1 MNFPYPTVT
10 NFTSSVNTAY
20 YFNADDLNVYEVNTN
35 ISESFFGK
43 SEKDIVEFSYYN
55 LNGVQNG
62 WSYKQ
67 PKIIYI
73 SDVGNYI
80 DVDYNKVNYSYR
92 KTKTDYISNN
102 NNFLIDIQ
110 SDFSSSNVFD
120 GQHVASYNFI
130 RNVAGNPTFP
140 LIISDISPSR
150 TELKL
155 IPSFNKIPK
164 TDEELYQNLYYE
176 SFIKKLVLVNDIV
189 DNLNAQ
195 LFNYNCDSTYKSVKE
210 TSPESI
216 NTFKD
221 SFGFKNDQDA
231 ITFINNVYNGIDSS
245 TIELFNK
252 ITFKNLFGVKNF
264 IKYWLYTYSKNIISF
279 NDLYVQIKYIVQK
292 EYVNQLN
299 VINFFNV
306 DLTDAIN
313 LITSIVWDQFVQIE
327 IKKLEYNFL
336 TKFYSYYKNGINF
349 GDGVITK
356 FLDHSYDSSNESDD
370 VPATLLIKLDSPL
383 SLNYSV
389 KSTCWISNISI
400 TPFVQNVIL
409 IKETVSKNY
418 KISGPNF
425 SVKIVNSNQNTIDNV
440 SSLDPNLPATTE
452 SEININKKLAELDV
466 DYSDFANFVLFS
478 SAALRIKIFKNKLNR
493 LDSLDNTLKTISS
506 ALTSSTVALSASYS
520 SEFKTYTSE
529 SLSIKNNFDGFECY
543 LYRSQSLVSG
553 TISDASSN
561 YYTYV
566 YDAEEYDINNRD
578 SLINN
583 TPEYIKMDENNN
595 DYLVFLSMVGHHFD
609 NIYQYIKSF
618 PILSSKDT
626 KPGDSYLPDIIYYL
640 LNSFGWNTSTDFAN
654 KSLVTNYLDTEYSG
668 SQSISAKD
676 KNELVWKRI
685 LDTLPYI
692 YKTKGTTECINL
704 LMSCYGIPLNI
715 LNIREFGGSK
725 IENSKVSSYLYDEKY
740 FFTKYNSNN
749 EYVEIPYLDSA
760 KSLEFTFKLNKD
772 YNLNDIV
779 DLTSKDT
786 DWKIYLKKTRQ
797 DEYGNIYFSILD
809 KSIEIE
815 NVPIF
820 NKDRFYN
827 VLLRRND
834 TSSFYDTTTDENYVP
849 TKYDLVIKSNQD
861 DRESF
866 SKSGSIFLTR
876 TYNQLFVE
884 SGFLYFGN
892 YTNSSNKFTGI
903 LDKINL
909 IKNPIT
915 DDHFDQYSKN
925 FNFYGN
931 PSVKDTWD
939 DLLFRYNYDY
949 PINLGPVS
957 SSSQLIA
964 STNSGSVILPVEV
977 SAVYYRAVAT
987 YTQPSL
993 NVSVVSLPDPNYV
1006 RLYWYPLYYGNSY
1019 QLQYA
1024 SSFIGPWTNYGPLL
1038 SNPVPISPDF
1048 PEGKVGIS
1056 GSAYNFNYNSVTQS
1070 NSCTSYSQSV
1080 FPYQFDEVDI
1090 VQASVIPQYGPNK
1103 YNNEKVRRVEQTLLT
1118 QPSPIQ
1124 SVARNLSQLTP
1135 DSNLLGVFVS
1145 PFKVKDDDIIDFL
1158 GDYDIVD
1165 DIADPGYLYESK
1177 YKSLQTLSEAYYQ
1190 YRGETVLYQEF
1201 MTVFRSYF
1209 DTSVFDVIKNVI
1221 PARVKLLTG
1230 VLIEPSIL
1238 ERPKLQYKPIVRE
1251 VVPPIDATI
1260 EKNPSPIK
1268 MELEKSD
1275 KYESTI
1281 ICAEKIGFSRPS
1293 NLNKGYIP
1301 DTLDNYYLFSY
1312 NQGGYKYFDSRNL
1325 SVSYLYKVTDYQDVY
1340 TDNGNTGPV
1349 SYPINKIISV
1359 PDGTSYNSNNLYGDP
1374 YITNISSSVDIYN
1387 LLPVQHLSYKNK
1399 PLSKFSVY
1407 LTSSLE
1413 RVNLFYPPNGE
1424 FRTKNYGTQ
1433 ITFSITNTNLGLS
1446 NFDEGSMYVKSRNS
1460 NTTTIISQYEI
1471 TGSGVELNYN
1481 PVLTQSLSLSQ
1492 SVFVI

>member
-1 MNFPYPTVT
+1 MNFPYPIVT

-20 YFNADDLNVYEVNTN
+20 YFNAEDVNVYKVKSN

-43 SEKDIVEFSYYN
+43 SEKDVVEFSYYN
-55 LNGVQNG
+55 LSGVQNG
-62 WSYKQ
+62 LTYKQ

-73 SDVGNYI
+73 SDVGNYT
-80 DVDYNKVNYSYR
+80 DVDYKKVNYSYR
-92 KTKTDYISNN
+92 KTKTDYISHKND
-102 NNFLIDIQ
+102 FLIDIQ
-110 SDFSSSNVFD
+110 SDFSSSNIFD
-120 GQHVASYNFI
+120 GQHIASYNFL
-130 RNVAGNPTFP
+130 RNVAGNQSFP
-140 LIISDISPSR
+140 LIISEISPSR

-155 IPSFNKIPK
+155 VPDFSKVPK

-176 SFIKKLVLVNDIV
+176 SFIRKLVLVNDIT
-189 DNLNAQ
+189 DTLNSQ
-195 LFNYNCDSTYKSVKE
+195 LFNYNCEFTYKSTLQ
-210 TSPESI
+210 TSSELI
-216 NTFKD
+216 NTFKK
-221 SFGFKNDQDA
+221 SFGFKSDQDA

-264 IKYWLYTYSKNIISF
+264 IKYWLYTYSKNIITF
-279 NDLYVQIKYIVQK
+279 DDLYVQLKYIVQK
-292 EYVNQLN
+292 EYLNQLKI
-299 VINFFNV
+299 INFFDV

-313 LITSIVWDQFVQIE
+313 LITSIVWDQFVQVE
-327 IKKLEYNFL
+327 IKKLEYNFI

-349 GDGVITK
+349 GNGVIIK
-356 FLDHSYDSSNESDD
+356 FLDHSYDSSSESTDTHS
-370 VPATLLIKLDSPL
+370 TLLIKLDVPL
-383 SLNYSV
+383 SFNYSI

-425 SVKIVNSNQNTIDNV
+425 SIKIVNSNQNTIDNV
-440 SSLDPNLPATTE
+440 SSLDPDLDADTQ
-452 SEININKKLAELDV
+452 SEININKKLATLDI
-466 DYSDFANFVLFS
+466 DYSEFSNFVLFS

-493 LDSLDNTLKTISS
+493 LDALDSTLETITS
-506 ALTSSTVALSASYS
+506 AINSSTAILSASYAT
-520 SEFKTYTSE
+520 EFNTYTVE
-529 SLSIKNNFDGFECY
+529 RLSIKNGFDGFECY
-543 LYRSQSLVSG
+543 LYTSQSLVSG
-553 TISDASSN
+553 STSDTNSN

-566 YDAEEYDINNRD
+566 YDAEEFDINNRD
-578 SLINN
+578 SLVNN

-618 PILSSKDT
+618 PILNSKDT
-626 KPGDSYLPDIIYYL
+626 NSGDSYLPDIIYYL

-654 KSLVTNYLDTEYSG
+654 KSLVTNYLNSTNSG

-676 KNELVWKRI
+676 KNEMIWKRI

-715 LNIREFGGSK
+715 LSIREFGGSK

-740 FFTKYNSNN
+740 FFTKYNSKN
-749 EYVEIPYLDSA
+749 EYVEIPYTGSA
-760 KSLEFTFKLNKD
+760 KSLEFTFKLNED
-772 YNLNDIV
+772 YNLNDTV
-779 DLTSKDT
+779 DLASKDT
-786 DWKIYLKKTRQ
+786 DWKIYLKKTKQ
-797 DEYGNIYFSILD
+797 NEYGNIYFSILD

-815 NVPIF
+815 NIPIF

-876 TYNQLFVE
+876 TYNQSFYND
-884 SGFLYFGN
+884 GDLYFGN
-892 YTNSSNKFTGI
+892 YPSSTNKFTGLI
-903 LDKINL
+903 DKIL
-909 IKNPIT
+909 LVKNALT
-915 DDHFDQYSKN
+915 DYDFTQYSKN
-925 FNFYGN
+925 YGFYGN
-931 PSVKDTWD
+931 NQGENTWD
-939 DLLFRYNYDY
+939 NLIFRYNFDY
-949 PINLGPVS
+949 PIDLRTTTS
-957 SSSQLIA
+957 I
-964 STNSGSVILPVEV
+964 
-977 SAVYYRAVAT
+977 
-987 YTQPSL
+987 
-993 NVSVVSLPDPNYV
+993 
-1006 RLYWYPLYYGNSY
+1006 YPY
-1019 QLQYA
+1019 
-1024 SSFIGPWTNYGPLL
+1024 
-1038 SNPVPISPDF
+1038 F
-1048 PEGKVGIS
+1048 PEGKSEYTGH
-1056 GSAYNFNYNSVTQS
+1056 AYNFTYTNLTQS
-1070 NSCTSYSQSV
+1070 NACTYYSQSV
-1080 FPYQFDEVDI
+1080 FPYQFEEVDI
-1090 VQASVIPQYGPNK
+1090 VQASIISKYGPNK
-1103 YNNEKVRRVEQTLLT
+1103 YNNKKVRKVEQTLLI

-1158 GDYDIVD
+1158 GDYNIVD

-1177 YKSLQTLSEAYYQ
+1177 YKSLETLSDTYYT

-1230 VLIEPSIL
+1230 ILIEPSIL
-1238 ERPKLQYKPIVRE
+1238 ERPKFQYKPIVRE
-1251 VVPPIDATI
+1251 VVPPIDVTI

-1268 MELEKSD
+1268 IELQTSD

-1281 ICAEKIGFSRPS
+1281 TCAEKVGFSRPS
-1293 NLNKGYIP
+1293 NLNRGYIT
-1301 DTLDNYYLFSY
+1301 DTSDDYYLFSY
-1312 NQGGYKYFDSRNL
+1312 NQGGNKYFDSRNL

-1359 PDGTSYNSNNLYGDP
+1359 PDGTSYNIDNLYGDP
-1374 YITNISSSVDIYN
+1374 YITNLSSSIDIYN

-1407 LTSSLE
+1407 LTSSLQ

-1424 FRTKNYGTQ
+1424 FRTSNYGTQ

-1446 NFDEGSMYVKSRNS
+1446 NFDEGSIYVKSRNT
-1460 NTTTIISQYEI
+1460 NTTTILSTYEI
-1471 TGSGVELNYN
+1471 TGSGIVNDYN

-1492 SVFVI
+1492 SVFII

>member
-20 YFNADDLNVYEVNTN
+20 YFNETDVSVYNVNTN

-43 SEKDIVEFSYYN
+43 SEKDVVEFSYYN
-55 LNGVQNG
+55 LSGVQNG
-62 WSYKQ
+62 WTYKQ

-73 SDVGNYI
+73 SDVGSYT
-80 DVDYNKVNYSYR
+80 DVDYKKVNYSYR
-92 KTKTDYISNN
+92 KTKTDYISYK

-120 GQHVASYNFI
+120 GQHVASYNFL
-130 RNVAGNPTFP
+130 RNVAGNQSFP
-140 LIISDISPSR
+140 LIISEISPSR

-155 IPSFNKIPK
+155 VPAFNKVPK

-176 SFIKKLVLVNDIV
+176 SFIRKLVLVNDIT
-189 DNLNAQ
+189 DTLNSQ
-195 LFNYNCDSTYKSVKE
+195 LFNYNCDSTYKSTLQ

-216 NTFKD
+216 NTFKK
-221 SFGFKNDQDA
+221 SFGFKSDQDA
-231 ITFINNVYNGIDSS
+231 ITFINNVYNGVDSS

-264 IKYWLYTYSKNIISF
+264 IKYWLYTYSKNIITF
-279 NDLYVQIKYIVQK
+279 DDLYVQLKYIVQK

-313 LITSIVWDQFVQIE
+313 LITTIVWDQFVQVE
-327 IKKLEYNFL
+327 IKKLEFNF
-336 TKFYSYYKNGINF
+336 TNKFYSYYKNGINF
-349 GDGVITK
+349 GNGVILK
-356 FLDHSYDSSNESDD
+356 FIDHSYDSSNESTD
-370 VPATLLIKLDSPL
+370 VHATLLVKLDAPL
-383 SLNYSV
+383 SFNYST
-389 KSTCWISNISI
+389 KSICWISNISI

-425 SVKIVNSNQNTIDNV
+425 SIKIINSNQNTIDNV
-440 SSLDPNLPATTE
+440 SSLDPDLSADTQT
-452 SEININKKLAELDV
+452 EININKKLATLDV
-466 DYSDFANFVLFS
+466 DYSDFSNFVLFS

-493 LDSLDNTLKTISS
+493 LDTLDNTLETITSTS
-506 ALTSSTVALSASYS
+506 NSSTTVLSASYAT
-520 SEFKTYTSE
+520 EYNTYTAE
-529 SLSIKNNFDGFECY
+529 SLSIKNGFDGFECY

-553 TISDASSN
+553 SISDTNSN

-578 SLINN
+578 SLVNN

-618 PILSSKDT
+618 PILNSKDT
-626 KPGDSYLPDIIYYL
+626 NSGDSYLPDIIYYL

-654 KSLVTNYLDTEYSG
+654 KSLVTNYLNSANSG

-676 KNELVWKRI
+676 KNEMIWKRI

-715 LNIREFGGSK
+715 LSIREFGGSK

-740 FFTKYNSNN
+740 FFTKYNSKN
-749 EYVEIPYLDSA
+749 EYVQLPYTGSA
-760 KSLEFTFKLNKD
+760 KSLQFTFKLNKQ
-772 YNLNDIV
+772 YNQNDV
-779 DLTSKDT
+779 VNLVKKDS
-786 DWKIYLKKTRQ
+786 DWSIYLKKSIKS
-797 DEYGNIYFSILD
+797 DYGDVYFTFLD
-809 KSIEIE
+809 KTIQIQD
-815 NVPIF
+815 VPVF
-820 NKDRFYN
+820 NTDRFYN
-827 VLLRRND
+827 VMLRRNNTSSFFD
-834 TSSFYDTTTDENYVP
+834 TSSNENYLP
-849 TKYDLVIKSNQD
+849 TKYDLYVNSYVD

-866 SKSGSIFLTR
+866 SHSSSIFLTK
-876 TYNQLFVE
+876 TYNEAFYNDG
-884 SGFLYFGN
+884 SLYFGN
-892 YTNSSNKFTGI
+892 YPSSTNKFTGL
-903 LDKINL
+903 LDKIL
-909 IKNPIT
+909 LVKNSLT
-915 DDHFDQYSKN
+915 EYDFTQYSKN
-925 FNFYGN
+925 YGYYGN
-931 PSVKDTWD
+931 NQSENTWD
-939 DLLFRYNYDY
+939 DLMFRYNFDY
-949 PINLGPVS
+949 PVDLRTTTSIEP
-957 SSSQLIA
+957 
-964 STNSGSVILPVEV
+964 
-977 SAVYYRAVAT
+977 Y
-987 YTQPSL
+987 
-993 NVSVVSLPDPNYV
+993 
-1006 RLYWYPLYYGNSY
+1006 
-1019 QLQYA
+1019 
-1024 SSFIGPWTNYGPLL
+1024 
-1038 SNPVPISPDF
+1038 F
-1048 PEGKVGIS
+1048 PEDKIKQVGYTA
-1056 GSAYNFNYNSVTQS
+1056 SAYNFTYNNITQS
-1070 NSCTSYSQSV
+1070 NSCTYYSQSV
-1080 FPYQFDEVDI
+1080 FPYQFEEVDV
-1090 VQASVIPQYGPNK
+1090 VQASIIPQYGPNK
-1103 YNNEKVRRVEQTLLT
+1103 YNNEKVRKVEQTLLT

-1124 SVARNLSQLTP
+1124 SVAKNLSQLTP
-1135 DSNLLGVFVS
+1135 DSNLLGVFIS

-1158 GDYDIVD
+1158 GDYDIVN
-1165 DIADPGYLYESK
+1165 DIADPGYLYESS
-1177 YKSLQTLSEAYYQ
+1177 YKSLQTLSETYYT

-1209 DTSVFDVIKNVI
+1209 DVSVFDVINNVI

-1238 ERPKLQYKPIVRE
+1238 ERPKFQSKPIVRE

-1260 EKNPSPIK
+1260 EKNPSPINI
-1268 MELEKSD
+1268 ELQTSD

-1281 ICAEKIGFSRPS
+1281 TCAERVGFSRSS
-1293 NLNKGYIP
+1293 NLNKGYIS
-1301 DTLDNYYLFSY
+1301 DTLDDYYLFVY

-1325 SVSYLYKVTDYQDVY
+1325 STSYLYKVTDNQDVY

-1359 PDGTSYNSNNLYGDP
+1359 PDGMSYNANNLYGDP
-1374 YITNISSSVDIYN
+1374 YITNISSSIDIYN

-1424 FRTKNYGTQ
+1424 FRTNNYGTQ

-1446 NFDEGSMYVKSRNS
+1446 NFDEGSIYVKSRNT
-1460 NTTTIISQYEI
+1460 NTTTILSPYEI
-1471 TGSGVELNYN
+1471 TGSGIVNDYN

>member
-10 NFTSSVNTAY
+10 NFTSSVNIAY
-20 YFNADDLNVYEVNTN
+20 YFNEEDIKVYDVNSN

-43 SEKDIVEFSYYN
+43 SEKDVVEFSYYN
-55 LNGVQNG
+55 LSGVQNG

-92 KTKTDYISNN
+92 KTKTDYISSK

-110 SDFSSSNVFD
+110 SDFSSSNIFD
-120 GQHVASYNFI
+120 GQHVASYNFL
-130 RNVAGNPTFP
+130 RNVAGNQSFP
-140 LIISDISPSR
+140 LIISEISPSR

-176 SFIKKLVLVNDIV
+176 SFIKKLVLINDIV
-189 DNLNAQ
+189 ENLNSQ
-195 LFNYNCDSTYKSVKE
+195 LFNYNCDFIYKFTKE

-216 NTFKD
+216 DEFKN

-245 TIELFNK
+245 TVELFNK
-252 ITFKNLFGVKNF
+252 ITFKNLFGIKNF
-264 IKYWLYTYSKNIISF
+264 IKYWLYTYSKNIITF
-279 NDLYVQIKYIVQK
+279 DDLYVQLKYIVQK

-299 VINFFNV
+299 AINFFDV
-306 DLTDAIN
+306 DLTTSIN

-327 IKKLEYNFL
+327 IKKLEYNFI

-349 GDGVITK
+349 GSGTIVRL
-356 FLDHSYDSSNESDD
+356 LDHSYDSSNESND
-370 VPATLLIKLDSPL
+370 VHATLLIKLDVPL

-425 SVKIVNSNQNTIDNV
+425 SIKIVNSNQNTIDNV
-440 SSLDPNLPATTE
+440 SSLDPDISAETK
-452 SEININKKLAELDV
+452 SEININKKLSELDI
-466 DYSDFANFVLFS
+466 DYSDFSNFVLFS

-493 LDSLDNTLKTISS
+493 LDVLDNTLKTISS
-506 ALTSSTVALSASYS
+506 ALTSSTVALSASFAT
-520 SEFKTYTSE
+520 EFNAYTEE
-529 SLSIKNNFDGFECY
+529 SLSIKNGFDGFECY
-543 LYRSQSLVSG
+543 LYTSQSLVLGS
-553 TISDASSN
+553 ISDTNSN

-578 SLINN
+578 SLVNN

-654 KSLVTNYLDTEYSG
+654 KSLVTNYLDSQYSG

-676 KNELVWKRI
+676 KNELIWKRI

-692 YKTKGTTECINL
+692 YKTKGTSECINL

-715 LNIREFGGSK
+715 LSIREFGGSK

-749 EYVEIPYLDSA
+749 EHVEIPYLDSA
-760 KSLEFTFKLNKD
+760 KSLEFTFKLNAD

-779 DLTSKDT
+779 DLASKDT

-797 DEYGNIYFSILD
+797 NEYGNIYFSILD

-815 NVPIF
+815 NVPVF

-834 TSSFYDTTTDENYVP
+834 TSSLYDTTTDENYVP

-861 DRESF
+861 DRECF

-884 SGFLYFGN
+884 NGFLYFGN

-931 PSVKDTWD
+931 PTVKDTWNN
-939 DLLFRYNYDY
+939 LLFRYSYDY

-957 SSSQLIA
+957 SSGQLVA
-964 STNSGSVILPVEV
+964 STNSGSIILPVEV
-977 SAVYYRAVAT
+977 SAIYYRAVAT
-987 YTQPSL
+987 FTQPSL
-993 NVSVVSLPDPNYV
+993 TVSVVSLPDPNYV

-1024 SSFIGPWTNYGPLL
+1024 SIFIGPWTNYGPLI
-1038 SNPVPISPDF
+1038 SNPIAISPNF
-1048 PEGKVGIS
+1048 PEGKVGVS

-1070 NSCTSYSQSV
+1070 NSCTYYSQSV
-1080 FPYQFDEVDI
+1080 FPYQFEEVDI

-1124 SVARNLSQLTP
+1124 SVARNLSLLTP

-1158 GDYDIVD
+1158 GDHNIVD
-1165 DIADPGYLYESK
+1165 DIADPGYLYESS
-1177 YKSLQTLSEAYYQ
+1177 YKSLKTLSDVYYE

-1209 DTSVFDVIKNVI
+1209 DVSVFDIIKNVV

-1230 VLIEPSIL
+1230 ILIEPSIL
-1238 ERPKLQYKPIVRE
+1238 ERPKLQSKPIIRQVI
-1251 VVPPIDATI
+1251 PQIDAVVDT
-1260 EKNPSPIK
+1260 NTNSIK
-1268 MELEKSD
+1268 MDLETSE
-1275 KYESTI
+1275 KYEGI
-1281 ICAEKIGFSRPS
+1281 IPSGEKVRFSNAS
-1293 NLNKGYIP
+1293 NLNNGYIP
-1301 DTLDNYYLFSY
+1301 DTLDDYYLFAY

-1325 SVSYLYKVTDYQDVY
+1325 STSYLYKITNYQDIY
-1340 TDNGNTGPV
+1340 TDNSNTVPV
-1349 SYPINKIISV
+1349 TYAINKIVAIPAGSNFN
-1359 PDGTSYNSNNLYGDP
+1359 PSYLYGDP
-1374 YITNISSSVDIYN
+1374 YVTNVSSSIDIYN
-1387 LLPVQHLSYKNK
+1387 TLPIQHLSYKNK
-1399 PLSKFSVY
+1399 PLSKFSIY
-1407 LTSSLE
+1407 LTSSLD
-1413 RVNLFYPPNGE
+1413 RIKLFYPPNGE
-1424 FRTKNYGTQ
+1424 FRTSNYGTN

-1446 NFDEGSMYVKSRNS
+1446 SFDDGSIYVKSRNT
-1460 NTTTIISQYEI
+1460 NNTTIISQYEI
-1471 TGSGVELNYN
+1471 TGSGVELNYS

>member
-1 MNFPYPTVT
+1 MNFPYPIVT

-20 YFNADDLNVYEVNTN
+20 YFNAEDVNVYKVKTN

-43 SEKDIVEFSYYN
+43 SEKDVVEFSYYN
-55 LNGVQNG
+55 LSGVQNG
-62 WSYKQ
+62 WTYKQ

-73 SDVGNYI
+73 SDVGNYT
-80 DVDYNKVNYSYR
+80 DVDYKKVNYLYR
-92 KTKTDYISNN
+92 KTKTDYISHKND
-102 NNFLIDIQ
+102 FLIDIQ
-110 SDFSSSNVFD
+110 SDFSSSNIFD
-120 GQHVASYNFI
+120 GQHIASYNFL
-130 RNVAGNPTFP
+130 RNVAGNQSFP
-140 LIISDISPSR
+140 LIISEISPSR

-155 IPSFNKIPK
+155 VPAFNKVPK

-176 SFIKKLVLVNDIV
+176 SFIRKLVLVNDIT
-189 DNLNAQ
+189 DTLNSQ
-195 LFNYNCDSTYKSVKE
+195 LFNYNCEFTYKSTLQ
-210 TSPESI
+210 TSSESI
-216 NTFKD
+216 NTFKK
-221 SFGFKNDQDA
+221 SFGFKNDQDV
-231 ITFINNVYNGIDSS
+231 ITFINNVYNGSDSS
-245 TIELFNK
+245 TVEVFNK

-264 IKYWLYTYSKNIISF
+264 IKYWLYTYSKNIITF
-279 NDLYVQIKYIVQK
+279 DDLYVQLKYIVQK

-299 VINFFNV
+299 VINFFDV
-306 DLTDAIN
+306 DLADAIN
-313 LITSIVWDQFVQIE
+313 LITSIVWDQFVQVE
-327 IKKLEYNFL
+327 IKKLEYNFI

-349 GDGVITK
+349 GNGTIVK
-356 FLDHSYDSSNESDD
+356 FLDHSYDSSGESTDIH
-370 VPATLLIKLDSPL
+370 ATLLIKLDAPL
-383 SLNYSV
+383 PFNYSV

-400 TPFVQNVIL
+400 TPFVQNIIL

-425 SVKIVNSNQNTIDNV
+425 SIKIVNSNQNTIDNV
-440 SSLDPNLPATTE
+440 SSLDPDLDADTQ
-452 SEININKKLAELDV
+452 SEININKKLATLDI
-466 DYSDFANFVLFS
+466 DYSEFSNFVLFS

-493 LDSLDNTLKTISS
+493 LDALDSTLETITS
-506 ALTSSTVALSASYS
+506 TINSSTAVLSASYS
-520 SEFKTYTSE
+520 TEFNTYTTE
-529 SLSIKNNFDGFECY
+529 RLSIKNGFDGFECY
-543 LYRSQSLVSG
+543 LYTSQSLVSG
-553 TISDASSN
+553 STSDTNSN

-578 SLINN
+578 SLVNN

-618 PILSSKDT
+618 PILNSKDT
-626 KPGDSYLPDIIYYL
+626 NSGDSYLPDIIYYL

-654 KSLVTNYLDTEYSG
+654 KSLVTNYLNSANSG

-676 KNELVWKRI
+676 KNEMIWKRI

-715 LNIREFGGSK
+715 LSIREFGGSK

-740 FFTKYNSNN
+740 FFTEYNSKN
-749 EYVEIPYLDSA
+749 EYVEIPYTGSA
-760 KSLEFTFKLNKD
+760 KSLEFTFKLKKD
-772 YNLNDIV
+772 YNLNDVV
-779 DLTSKDT
+779 DLASKDT
-786 DWKIYLKKTRQ
+786 DWKIYLKKTKQ
-797 DEYGNIYFSILD
+797 NEYGNIYFSILD

-876 TYNQLFVE
+876 TYNQSFYND
-884 SGFLYFGN
+884 GNLYFGN
-892 YTNSSNKFTGI
+892 YPSSTNKFTGLI
-903 LDKINL
+903 DKIL
-909 IKNPIT
+909 LVKNTLT
-915 DDHFDQYSKN
+915 DYDFTQYSKN
-925 FNFYGN
+925 YGFYGN
-931 PSVKDTWD
+931 NQNENTWD
-939 DLLFRYNYDY
+939 NLIFRYNFDY
-949 PINLGPVS
+949 PIDLRTTTS
-957 SSSQLIA
+957 I
-964 STNSGSVILPVEV
+964 
-977 SAVYYRAVAT
+977 
-987 YTQPSL
+987 
-993 NVSVVSLPDPNYV
+993 
-1006 RLYWYPLYYGNSY
+1006 YPY
-1019 QLQYA
+1019 
-1024 SSFIGPWTNYGPLL
+1024 
-1038 SNPVPISPDF
+1038 F
-1048 PEGKVGIS
+1048 PEGKSEYTGH
-1056 GSAYNFNYNSVTQS
+1056 AYNFTYTNVTQS
-1070 NSCTSYSQSV
+1070 NSCTYYSQSV
-1080 FPYQFDEVDI
+1080 FPYQFEEVDI
-1090 VQASVIPQYGPNK
+1090 VQASIISQYGPNK
-1103 YNNEKVRRVEQTLLT
+1103 YNNKKVRRVEQTLLT

-1158 GDYDIVD
+1158 GDHNIVD

-1177 YKSLQTLSEAYYQ
+1177 YKSLETLSDTYYT

-1230 VLIEPSIL
+1230 ILIEPSIL
-1238 ERPKLQYKPIVRE
+1238 ERPKYQYKPIVRE
-1251 VVPPIDATI
+1251 VVPPINATI
-1260 EKNPSPIK
+1260 EKNPHPIK
-1268 MELEKSD
+1268 IELQT

-1281 ICAEKIGFSRPS
+1281 TCAEKVGLSRPS
-1293 NLNKGYIP
+1293 NLNKGYIT
-1301 DTLDNYYLFSY
+1301 DTLDDYYLFSY
-1312 NQGGYKYFDSRNL
+1312 NQGGNKYFDSRNL

-1359 PDGTSYNSNNLYGDP
+1359 PDGTSYNANNLYGDP
-1374 YITNISSSVDIYN
+1374 YITNVSSSIDIYN

-1407 LTSSLE
+1407 LTSSLQ

-1424 FRTKNYGTQ
+1424 FRTSNYGTQ

-1446 NFDEGSMYVKSRNS
+1446 NFDEGSIYVKSRNT
-1460 NTTTIISQYEI
+1460 NTTTILSTYEI
-1471 TGSGVELNYN
+1471 TGSGIVNNYN

>member
-1359 PDGTSYNSNNLYGDP
+1359 PDGTSYNANNLYGDP
-1374 YITNISSSVDIYN
+1374 YITNVSSSIDIYN

-1407 LTSSLE
+1407 LTSSLQ

-1424 FRTKNYGTQ
+1424 FRTSNYGTQ

-1446 NFDEGSMYVKSRNS
+1446 NFDEGSIYVKSRNT
-1460 NTTTIISQYEI
+1460 NTTTILSTYEI
-1471 TGSGVELNYN
+1471 TGSGIVNDYN
-1481 PVLTQSLSLSQ
+1481 PILTQSLSLSQ

>member
-20 YFNADDLNVYEVNTN
+20 YFNETDVSVYNVNTN

-43 SEKDIVEFSYYN
+43 SEKDVVEFSYYN
-55 LNGVQNG
+55 LSGVQNG
-62 WSYKQ
+62 WTYKQ

-73 SDVGNYI
+73 SDVGSYT
-80 DVDYNKVNYSYR
+80 DVDYKKVNYSYR
-92 KTKTDYISNN
+92 KTKTDYISYK

-110 SDFSSSNVFD
+110 SDFSSSNIFD
-120 GQHVASYNFI
+120 GQHVASYNFL
-130 RNVAGNPTFP
+130 RNVAGNQSFP
-140 LIISDISPSR
+140 LIISEISPSR

-155 IPSFNKIPK
+155 VPAFNKVPK

-176 SFIKKLVLVNDIV
+176 SFIRKLVLVNDIT
-189 DNLNAQ
+189 DTLNSQ
-195 LFNYNCDSTYKSVKE
+195 LFNYNCDFTYKSTLQ
-210 TSPESI
+210 TSPESV
-216 NTFKD
+216 NTFKK
-221 SFGFKNDQDA
+221 SFGFKSDQDA
-231 ITFINNVYNGIDSS
+231 ITFINNVYNGVDSS

-264 IKYWLYTYSKNIISF
+264 IKYWLYTYSKNIITF
-279 NDLYVQIKYIVQK
+279 DDLYVQLKYIVQK

-313 LITSIVWDQFVQIE
+313 LITTIVWEQFVQVE
-327 IKKLEYNFL
+327 IKKLEYNFI

-349 GDGVITK
+349 GNGVIVR
-356 FLDHSYDSSNESDD
+356 FIDHSYDSSNESNDTHT
-370 VPATLLIKLDSPL
+370 TLLIKLDAPL
-383 SLNYSV
+383 SFNYSV

-425 SVKIVNSNQNTIDNV
+425 SIKIVNSNQNTIDNV
-440 SSLDPNLPATTE
+440 SSLDPDLNAGTQT
-452 SEININKKLAELDV
+452 EININKKLATLDV
-466 DYSDFANFVLFS
+466 DYSDFSNFVLFS

-493 LDSLDNTLKTISS
+493 LDSLENTLSTITS
-506 ALTSSTVALSASYS
+506 ASNASTPILSASYAT
-520 SEFKTYTSE
+520 EYNTYTAE
-529 SLSIKNNFDGFECY
+529 SLSIKNGFDGFECY
-543 LYRSQSLVSG
+543 LYTSQSLVSG
-553 TISDASSN
+553 STSDTNSN

-578 SLINN
+578 SLVNN

-618 PILSSKDT
+618 PILNSKDT
-626 KPGDSYLPDIIYYL
+626 NSGDSYLPDIIYYL

-654 KSLVTNYLDTEYSG
+654 KSLVTNYLNSANSG

-676 KNELVWKRI
+676 KNEMIWKRV

-715 LNIREFGGSK
+715 LSIREFGGSK
-725 IENSKVSSYLYDEKY
+725 IENSKASSYLYDEKY
-740 FFTKYNSNN
+740 FFTKYSSNN
-749 EYVEIPYLDSA
+749 EYVQLPYTGSA
-760 KSLEFTFKLNKD
+760 KSLQFTFKLNKQ
-772 YNLNDIV
+772 YNQNDV
-779 DLTSKDT
+779 VNLAKKDS
-786 DWKIYLKKTRQ
+786 DWSIYLKKSIKS
-797 DEYGNIYFSILD
+797 DYGDVYFTFLD
-809 KSIEIE
+809 KTIHIQD
-815 NVPIF
+815 VPVF
-820 NKDRFYN
+820 NTDRFYN
-827 VLLRRND
+827 VMLRRNNTSSFFD
-834 TSSFYDTTTDENYVP
+834 TSSNENYLP
-849 TKYDLVIKSNQD
+849 TKYDLYVNSYVD

-866 SKSGSIFLTR
+866 SHSSSIFLTK
-876 TYNQLFVE
+876 TYNEAFYNDG
-884 SGFLYFGN
+884 SLYFGN
-892 YTNSSNKFTGI
+892 YPSSTNKFTGL
-903 LDKINL
+903 LDKIL
-909 IKNPIT
+909 LVKNSLT
-915 DDHFDQYSKN
+915 EYDFTQYSKN
-925 FNFYGN
+925 YGYYGN
-931 PSVKDTWD
+931 NQSENTWD
-939 DLLFRYNYDY
+939 DLMFRYNFDY
-949 PINLGPVS
+949 PVDLRTTTSIEP
-957 SSSQLIA
+957 
-964 STNSGSVILPVEV
+964 
-977 SAVYYRAVAT
+977 Y
-987 YTQPSL
+987 
-993 NVSVVSLPDPNYV
+993 
-1006 RLYWYPLYYGNSY
+1006 
-1019 QLQYA
+1019 
-1024 SSFIGPWTNYGPLL
+1024 
-1038 SNPVPISPDF
+1038 F
-1048 PEGKVGIS
+1048 PEDKIKQVGYTA
-1056 GSAYNFNYNSVTQS
+1056 SAYNFTYNNITQS
-1070 NSCTSYSQSV
+1070 NSCTYYSQSV
-1080 FPYQFDEVDI
+1080 FPYQFEEVDV
-1090 VQASVIPQYGPNK
+1090 VQASIIPQYGPNK
-1103 YNNEKVRRVEQTLLT
+1103 YNNEKVRKVEQTLLT

-1135 DSNLLGVFVS
+1135 DSNLLGVFIS

-1158 GDYDIVD
+1158 GDHDIVD
-1165 DIADPGYLYESK
+1165 DIADPGYLYESS
-1177 YKSLQTLSEAYYQ
+1177 YKSLQTLSDTYYT

-1209 DTSVFDVIKNVI
+1209 DTSVFDVIGNVI

-1230 VLIEPSIL
+1230 VLIEPSTL
-1238 ERPKLQYKPIVRE
+1238 ERPKFQSKPIVRE
-1251 VVPPIDATI
+1251 VIPPIDATI
-1260 EKNPSPIK
+1260 EKNPSPINI
-1268 MELEKSD
+1268 ELQTSD
-1275 KYESTI
+1275 KYASTI
-1281 ICAEKIGFSRPS
+1281 TCAERVGFSRPS

-1301 DTLDNYYLFSY
+1301 DTLDDYYLFVY

-1340 TDNGNTGPV
+1340 TDNGNTGTV

-1359 PDGTSYNSNNLYGDP
+1359 PDGMSYNVNNLYGDP
-1374 YITNISSSVDIYN
+1374 YITNVSSSIDIYN

-1424 FRTKNYGTQ
+1424 FRTNNYGTQ

-1446 NFDEGSMYVKSRNS
+1446 NFDEGSIYVKSRNT
-1460 NTTTIISQYEI
+1460 NTTTILSPYEI
-1471 TGSGVELNYN
+1471 TGSGIVNDYN

>member
-1 MNFPYPTVT
+1 MNFPYPIVT

-20 YFNADDLNVYEVNTN
+20 YFNAEDVNVYKVKTN

-43 SEKDIVEFSYYN
+43 SEKDVVEFSYYN
-55 LNGVQNG
+55 LSGVQNG
-62 WSYKQ
+62 LTYKQ

-73 SDVGNYI
+73 SDIGNYT
-80 DVDYNKVNYSYR
+80 DVDYKKVNYSYR
-92 KTKTDYISNN
+92 KTKTDYISYKND
-102 NNFLIDIQ
+102 FLIDIQ
-110 SDFSSSNVFD
+110 SDFSSSNIFD
-120 GQHVASYNFI
+120 GQHIASYNFL
-130 RNVAGNPTFP
+130 RNVAGNQSFP
-140 LIISDISPSR
+140 LIISEISPSR

-155 IPSFNKIPK
+155 VPDFSKVPK

-176 SFIKKLVLVNDIV
+176 SFTRKLVLVNDIT
-189 DNLNAQ
+189 DTLNSQ
-195 LFNYNCDSTYKSVKE
+195 LFNYNCEFTYKSTLQ
-210 TSPESI
+210 TSSELI
-216 NTFKD
+216 NTLKK
-221 SFGFKNDQDA
+221 SFGFKSDQDA

-264 IKYWLYTYSKNIISF
+264 IKYWLYTYSKNIITF
-279 NDLYVQIKYIVQK
+279 DDLYVQLKYIVQK
-292 EYVNQLN
+292 EYLNQLKI
-299 VINFFNV
+299 INFFDV

-313 LITSIVWDQFVQIE
+313 LITSIVWDQFVQVE
-327 IKKLEYNFL
+327 IKKLEYNFI

-349 GDGVITK
+349 GNGVIIK
-356 FLDHSYDSSNESDD
+356 FLDHSYDSSSESTDTHS
-370 VPATLLIKLDSPL
+370 TLLIKLDAPL
-383 SLNYSV
+383 SFNYSV

-425 SVKIVNSNQNTIDNV
+425 SIKIVNSNQNTIDNV
-440 SSLDPNLPATTE
+440 SSLDPDLDADTQ
-452 SEININKKLAELDV
+452 SEININKKLATLDI
-466 DYSDFANFVLFS
+466 DYSEFSNFVLFS

-493 LDSLDNTLKTISS
+493 LDTLDSTLETITS
-506 ALTSSTVALSASYS
+506 AINSSTAVLSASYAT
-520 SEFKTYTSE
+520 EFNTYTTE
-529 SLSIKNNFDGFECY
+529 RLSIKNGFDGFECY
-543 LYRSQSLVSG
+543 LYTSQSLVSG
-553 TISDASSN
+553 STSDTNSN

-566 YDAEEYDINNRD
+566 YDAEEFDINNRD
-578 SLINN
+578 SLVNN

-618 PILSSKDT
+618 PILNSKDT
-626 KPGDSYLPDIIYYL
+626 NSGDSYLPDIIYYL

-654 KSLVTNYLDTEYSG
+654 KSLVTNYLNSANSG

-676 KNELVWKRI
+676 KNEMIWKRI

-715 LNIREFGGSK
+715 LSIREFGGSK

-740 FFTKYNSNN
+740 FFTKYNSKN
-749 EYVEIPYLDSA
+749 EYVEIPYTGSA
-760 KSLEFTFKLNKD
+760 KSLEFTFKLNED
-772 YNLNDIV
+772 YNLNDTV
-779 DLTSKDT
+779 DLASKDT
-786 DWKIYLKKTRQ
+786 DWKIYLKKTKQ
-797 DEYGNIYFSILD
+797 NEYGNIYFSILD

-815 NVPIF
+815 NIPIF

-876 TYNQLFVE
+876 TYNQSFYND
-884 SGFLYFGN
+884 GDLYFGN
-892 YTNSSNKFTGI
+892 YPSSTNKFTGLI
-903 LDKINL
+903 DKIL
-909 IKNPIT
+909 LVKNALT
-915 DDHFDQYSKN
+915 DYDFTQYSKN
-925 FNFYGN
+925 YGFYGN
-931 PSVKDTWD
+931 NQGENTWD
-939 DLLFRYNYDY
+939 NLIFRYNFDY
-949 PINLGPVS
+949 PIDLRTTTS
-957 SSSQLIA
+957 I
-964 STNSGSVILPVEV
+964 
-977 SAVYYRAVAT
+977 
-987 YTQPSL
+987 
-993 NVSVVSLPDPNYV
+993 
-1006 RLYWYPLYYGNSY
+1006 YPY
-1019 QLQYA
+1019 
-1024 SSFIGPWTNYGPLL
+1024 
-1038 SNPVPISPDF
+1038 F
-1048 PEGKVGIS
+1048 PEGKSEYTGH
-1056 GSAYNFNYNSVTQS
+1056 AYNFTYTNVTQS
-1070 NSCTSYSQSV
+1070 NACTYYSQSV
-1080 FPYQFDEVDI
+1080 FPYQFEEVDI
-1090 VQASVIPQYGPNK
+1090 VQASIIPQYGPNK
-1103 YNNEKVRRVEQTLLT
+1103 YNNEKVRRVEQTLLN

-1158 GDYDIVD
+1158 GDYNIVD

-1177 YKSLQTLSEAYYQ
+1177 YKSLETLSDTYYT

-1230 VLIEPSIL
+1230 ILIEPSIL
-1238 ERPKLQYKPIVRE
+1238 ERPKFQYKPIVRE
-1251 VVPPIDATI
+1251 VVPPIDVTI

-1268 MELEKSD
+1268 IELQTSD

-1281 ICAEKIGFSRPS
+1281 TCAEKVGFSRPS
-1293 NLNKGYIP
+1293 NLNRGYIT
-1301 DTLDNYYLFSY
+1301 DTLDDYYLFSY
-1312 NQGGYKYFDSRNL
+1312 NQGGNKYFDSRNL

-1359 PDGTSYNSNNLYGDP
+1359 PDGTSYNIDNLYGDP
-1374 YITNISSSVDIYN
+1374 YITNLSSSIDIYN

-1407 LTSSLE
+1407 LTSSLQ

-1424 FRTKNYGTQ
+1424 FRTSNYNTQ

-1446 NFDEGSMYVKSRNS
+1446 NFDEGSIYVKSRNT
-1460 NTTTIISQYEI
+1460 NTTTILSLYEI
-1471 TGSGVELNYN
+1471 TGSGIVNDYN

-1492 SVFVI
+1492 SVFII

>member
-20 YFNADDLNVYEVNTN
+20 YFNETDVSVYNVNTN

-43 SEKDIVEFSYYN
+43 SEKDVVEFSYYN
-55 LNGVQNG
+55 LSGVQNG
-62 WSYKQ
+62 WTYKQ

-73 SDVGNYI
+73 SDVGSYT
-80 DVDYNKVNYSYR
+80 DVDYKKVNYSYR
-92 KTKTDYISNN
+92 KTKTDYISYK

-110 SDFSSSNVFD
+110 SDFSSSNIFD
-120 GQHVASYNFI
+120 GQHVASYNFL
-130 RNVAGNPTFP
+130 RNVAGNQSFP
-140 LIISDISPSR
+140 LIISEISPSR

-155 IPSFNKIPK
+155 VPAFNKVPK

-176 SFIKKLVLVNDIV
+176 SFIRKLVLVNDIT
-189 DNLNAQ
+189 DTLNSQ
-195 LFNYNCDSTYKSVKE
+195 LFNYNCDFTYKSTLQ
-210 TSPESI
+210 TSPESV
-216 NTFKD
+216 NTFKK
-221 SFGFKNDQDA
+221 SFGFKSDQDA
-231 ITFINNVYNGIDSS
+231 ITFINNVYNGVDSS

-264 IKYWLYTYSKNIISF
+264 IKYWLYTYSKNIITF
-279 NDLYVQIKYIVQK
+279 DDLYVQLKYIVQK

-313 LITSIVWDQFVQIE
+313 LITTIVWEQFVQVE
-327 IKKLEYNFL
+327 IKKLEYNFI

-349 GDGVITK
+349 GNGVIVR
-356 FLDHSYDSSNESDD
+356 FIDHSYDSSNESNDTHT
-370 VPATLLIKLDSPL
+370 TLLIKLDAPL
-383 SLNYSV
+383 SFNYSV

-425 SVKIVNSNQNTIDNV
+425 SIKIVNSNQNTIDNV
-440 SSLDPNLPATTE
+440 SSLDPDLNAGTQT
-452 SEININKKLAELDV
+452 EININKKLATLDV
-466 DYSDFANFVLFS
+466 DYSDFSNFVLFS

-493 LDSLDNTLKTISS
+493 LDSLENTLSTITS
-506 ALTSSTVALSASYS
+506 ASNASTPILSASYAT
-520 SEFKTYTSE
+520 EYNTYTAE
-529 SLSIKNNFDGFECY
+529 SLSIKNGFDGFECY
-543 LYRSQSLVSG
+543 LYTSQSLVSG
-553 TISDASSN
+553 STSDTNSN

-578 SLINN
+578 SLVNN

-618 PILSSKDT
+618 PILNSKDT
-626 KPGDSYLPDIIYYL
+626 NSGDSYLPDIIYYL

-654 KSLVTNYLDTEYSG
+654 KSLVTNYLNSANSG

-676 KNELVWKRI
+676 KNEMIWKRV

-715 LNIREFGGSK
+715 LSIREFGGSK
-725 IENSKVSSYLYDEKY
+725 IENSKASSYLYDEKY
-740 FFTKYNSNN
+740 FFTKYSSNN
-749 EYVEIPYLDSA
+749 EYVQLPYTGSA
-760 KSLEFTFKLNKD
+760 KSLQFTFKLNKQ
-772 YNLNDIV
+772 YNQNDV
-779 DLTSKDT
+779 VNLAKKDS
-786 DWKIYLKKTRQ
+786 DWSIYLKKSIKS
-797 DEYGNIYFSILD
+797 DYGDVYFTFLD
-809 KSIEIE
+809 KTIHIQD
-815 NVPIF
+815 VPVF
-820 NKDRFYN
+820 NTDRFYN
-827 VLLRRND
+827 VMLRRNNTSSFFD
-834 TSSFYDTTTDENYVP
+834 TSSNENYLP
-849 TKYDLVIKSNQD
+849 TKYDLYVNSYVD

-866 SKSGSIFLTR
+866 SHSSSIFLTK
-876 TYNQLFVE
+876 TYNEAFYNDG
-884 SGFLYFGN
+884 SLYFGN
-892 YTNSSNKFTGI
+892 YPSSTNKFTGL
-903 LDKINL
+903 LDKIL
-909 IKNPIT
+909 LVKNSLT
-915 DDHFDQYSKN
+915 EYDFTQYSKN
-925 FNFYGN
+925 YGYYGN
-931 PSVKDTWD
+931 NQSENTWD
-939 DLLFRYNYDY
+939 DLMFRYNFDY
-949 PINLGPVS
+949 PVDLRTTTSIEP
-957 SSSQLIA
+957 
-964 STNSGSVILPVEV
+964 
-977 SAVYYRAVAT
+977 Y
-987 YTQPSL
+987 
-993 NVSVVSLPDPNYV
+993 
-1006 RLYWYPLYYGNSY
+1006 
-1019 QLQYA
+1019 
-1024 SSFIGPWTNYGPLL
+1024 
-1038 SNPVPISPDF
+1038 F
-1048 PEGKVGIS
+1048 PEDKIKQVGYTA
-1056 GSAYNFNYNSVTQS
+1056 SAYNFTYNNITQS
-1070 NSCTSYSQSV
+1070 NSCTYYSQSV
-1080 FPYQFDEVDI
+1080 FPYQFEEVDV
-1090 VQASVIPQYGPNK
+1090 VQASIIPQYGPNK
-1103 YNNEKVRRVEQTLLT
+1103 YNNEKVRKVEQTLLT

-1135 DSNLLGVFVS
+1135 DSNLLGVFIS

-1158 GDYDIVD
+1158 GDHDIVD
-1165 DIADPGYLYESK
+1165 DIADPGYLYESS
-1177 YKSLQTLSEAYYQ
+1177 YKSLQTLSDTYYT

-1209 DTSVFDVIKNVI
+1209 DTSVFDVIGNVI

-1238 ERPKLQYKPIVRE
+1238 ERPKFQSKPIVRE
-1251 VVPPIDATI
+1251 VIPPIDATI
-1260 EKNPSPIK
+1260 EKNPSPINI
-1268 MELEKSD
+1268 ELQTSD
-1275 KYESTI
+1275 KYASTI
-1281 ICAEKIGFSRPS
+1281 TCAERVGFSRPS

-1301 DTLDNYYLFSY
+1301 DTLDDYYLFVY

-1325 SVSYLYKVTDYQDVY
+1325 STSYLYKVIDNQDVY

-1359 PDGTSYNSNNLYGDP
+1359 PDGMSYNANNLYGDP
-1374 YITNISSSVDIYN
+1374 YITNVSSSIDIYN

-1424 FRTKNYGTQ
+1424 FRTNNYGTQ

-1446 NFDEGSMYVKSRNS
+1446 NFDEGSIYVKSRNT
-1460 NTTTIISQYEI
+1460 NTTTILSPYEI
-1471 TGSGVELNYN
+1471 TGSGIVNDYN

>member
-1 MNFPYPTVT
+1 MNFPYPIVT

-20 YFNADDLNVYEVNTN
+20 YFNAEDVNVYKVKTN

-43 SEKDIVEFSYYN
+43 SEKDVVEFSYYN
-55 LNGVQNG
+55 LSGIQNG
-62 WSYKQ
+62 WTYKQ

-73 SDVGNYI
+73 SDIGNYT
-80 DVDYNKVNYSYR
+80 DVDYKKVNYSYR
-92 KTKTDYISNN
+92 KTKTDYISHKND
-102 NNFLIDIQ
+102 FLIDIQ
-110 SDFSSSNVFD
+110 SDFSSSNIFD
-120 GQHVASYNFI
+120 GQHIASYNFL
-130 RNVAGNPTFP
+130 RNVAGNQSFP
-140 LIISDISPSR
+140 LIISEISPSR

-155 IPSFNKIPK
+155 VPDFSKVPK

-176 SFIKKLVLVNDIV
+176 SFIRKLVLVNDIT
-189 DNLNAQ
+189 DTLNSQ
-195 LFNYNCDSTYKSVKE
+195 LFNYNCEFTYKSTLQ
-210 TSPESI
+210 TSSESI
-216 NTFKD
+216 NAFKK
-221 SFGFKNDQDA
+221 SFGFKSDQDV
-231 ITFINNVYNGIDSS
+231 INFINNVYNGSDSS
-245 TIELFNK
+245 TVEVFNK

-264 IKYWLYTYSKNIISF
+264 IKYWLYTYSKNILTF
-279 NDLYVQIKYIVQK
+279 DDLYVQLKYIVQK

-299 VINFFNV
+299 VINFFDV

-313 LITSIVWDQFVQIE
+313 LITAIVWDQFVQVE
-327 IKKLEYNFL
+327 IKKLEYNFI

-349 GDGVITK
+349 GNGVIIK
-356 FLDHSYDSSNESDD
+356 FLDHSYDSSSESTDTHS
-370 VPATLLIKLDSPL
+370 TLLIKLDAPL
-383 SLNYSV
+383 SFNYSV

-425 SVKIVNSNQNTIDNV
+425 SIKIVNSNQNTIDNV
-440 SSLDPNLPATTE
+440 SSLDPDLDADTQ
-452 SEININKKLAELDV
+452 SEININKKLATLDI
-466 DYSDFANFVLFS
+466 DYSEFSNFVLFS

-493 LDSLDNTLKTISS
+493 LDALDSTLETITS
-506 ALTSSTVALSASYS
+506 AINSSTAILSASYAT
-520 SEFKTYTSE
+520 EFNTYTVE
-529 SLSIKNNFDGFECY
+529 RLSIKNGFDGFECY
-543 LYRSQSLVSG
+543 LYTSQSLVSG
-553 TISDASSN
+553 STSDTNSN

-566 YDAEEYDINNRD
+566 YDAEEFDINNRD
-578 SLINN
+578 SLVNN

-618 PILSSKDT
+618 PILNSKDT
-626 KPGDSYLPDIIYYL
+626 NSGDSYLPDIIYYL

-654 KSLVTNYLDTEYSG
+654 KSLVTNYLNSANSG

-676 KNELVWKRI
+676 KNEMIWKRI

-715 LNIREFGGSK
+715 LSIREFGGSK

-740 FFTKYNSNN
+740 FFTKYNSKN
-749 EYVEIPYLDSA
+749 EYVEIPYTGSA
-760 KSLEFTFKLNKD
+760 KSLEFTFKLNED
-772 YNLNDIV
+772 YNLNDTV
-779 DLTSKDT
+779 DLASKDT
-786 DWKIYLKKTRQ
+786 NWKIYLKKTKQ
-797 DEYGNIYFSILD
+797 NEYGNIYFSILD

-876 TYNQLFVE
+876 TYNQSFYND
-884 SGFLYFGN
+884 GNLYFGN
-892 YTNSSNKFTGI
+892 YPSSTNKFTGLI
-903 LDKINL
+903 DKIL
-909 IKNPIT
+909 LVKNALT
-915 DDHFDQYSKN
+915 DYDFTQYSKN
-925 FNFYGN
+925 YGFYGN
-931 PSVKDTWD
+931 NQGENTWD
-939 DLLFRYNYDY
+939 NLIFRYNFDY
-949 PINLGPVS
+949 PIDLRTTTS
-957 SSSQLIA
+957 I
-964 STNSGSVILPVEV
+964 
-977 SAVYYRAVAT
+977 
-987 YTQPSL
+987 
-993 NVSVVSLPDPNYV
+993 
-1006 RLYWYPLYYGNSY
+1006 YPY
-1019 QLQYA
+1019 
-1024 SSFIGPWTNYGPLL
+1024 
-1038 SNPVPISPDF
+1038 F
-1048 PEGKVGIS
+1048 PEGKSEYTGH
-1056 GSAYNFNYNSVTQS
+1056 AYNFTYTNLTQS
-1070 NSCTSYSQSV
+1070 NACTYYSQSV
-1080 FPYQFDEVDI
+1080 FPYQFEEVDI
-1090 VQASVIPQYGPNK
+1090 VQASIISKYGPNK
-1103 YNNEKVRRVEQTLLT
+1103 YNNKKVRKVEQTLLT

-1158 GDYDIVD
+1158 GDYNIVD

-1177 YKSLQTLSEAYYQ
+1177 YKSLETLSDAYYT

-1230 VLIEPSIL
+1230 ILIEPSIL
-1238 ERPKLQYKPIVRE
+1238 ERPKFQYKPIVRE
-1251 VVPPIDATI
+1251 VVPPIDVTI

-1268 MELEKSD
+1268 IELQT

-1281 ICAEKIGFSRPS
+1281 TCAEKVGFSRPS
-1293 NLNKGYIP
+1293 NLNKGYIT
-1301 DTLDNYYLFSY
+1301 DTLDDYYLFSY
-1312 NQGGYKYFDSRNL
+1312 NQGGNKYFDSRNL

-1359 PDGTSYNSNNLYGDP
+1359 PSGSSYNVNNLYGDP
-1374 YITNISSSVDIYN
+1374 YITNVSSSIDIYN

-1424 FRTKNYGTQ
+1424 FRTSNYNTP

-1446 NFDEGSMYVKSRNS
+1446 NFDEGSIYVKSRNT
-1460 NTTTIISQYEI
+1460 NTTTILSTYEI
-1471 TGSGVELNYN
+1471 TGSGIVNDYN

>member
-1 MNFPYPTVT
+1 MNFPYPIVT

-20 YFNADDLNVYEVNTN
+20 YFNAEDVNVYKVKTN

-43 SEKDIVEFSYYN
+43 SEKDVIEFSYYN
-55 LNGVQNG
+55 LSGVQNG
-62 WSYKQ
+62 WMYKQ

-73 SDVGNYI
+73 SDVGNYT
-80 DVDYNKVNYSYR
+80 DVDYKKVNYLYR
-92 KTKTDYISNN
+92 KTKTDYISHKND
-102 NNFLIDIQ
+102 FLVDIQ
-110 SDFSSSNVFD
+110 SDFSSSNIFD
-120 GQHVASYNFI
+120 GQHIASYNFL
-130 RNVAGNPTFP
+130 RNVAGNQAFP
-140 LIISDISPSR
+140 LIISEISPSR

-155 IPSFNKIPK
+155 VPAFNKVPK

-176 SFIKKLVLVNDIV
+176 SFIRKLVLVNDIT
-189 DNLNAQ
+189 DTLNSQ
-195 LFNYNCDSTYKSVKE
+195 LFNYNCEFTYKSTLQ
-210 TSPESI
+210 TSSESI
-216 NTFKD
+216 NIFKK
-221 SFGFKNDQDA
+221 SFGFKSNQDV
-231 ITFINNVYNGIDSS
+231 ITFINNVYNGSDSS
-245 TIELFNK
+245 TVEVFNK
-252 ITFKNLFGVKNF
+252 ITFKNLFGVNNF
-264 IKYWLYTYSKNIISF
+264 IKYWLYTYSKNIITF
-279 NDLYVQIKYIVQK
+279 DDLYVQLKYIVQK

-299 VINFFNV
+299 VINFFDV
-306 DLTDAIN
+306 DLADAIN
-313 LITSIVWDQFVQIE
+313 LITSIVWDQFVQVE
-327 IKKLEYNFL
+327 IKKLEYNFI

-349 GDGVITK
+349 GNGTIVK
-356 FLDHSYDSSNESDD
+356 FLDHSYDSSGESTDIH
-370 VPATLLIKLDSPL
+370 ATLLIKLDAPL
-383 SLNYSV
+383 PFNYSV

-400 TPFVQNVIL
+400 TPFVQNIIL

-425 SVKIVNSNQNTIDNV
+425 SIKIVNSNQNTIDNV
-440 SSLDPNLPATTE
+440 SSLDPDLDADTQ
-452 SEININKKLAELDV
+452 SEININKKLATLDI
-466 DYSDFANFVLFS
+466 DYSEFSNFVLFS

-493 LDSLDNTLKTISS
+493 LDALDSTLETITS
-506 ALTSSTVALSASYS
+506 AINSSTAVLSASYS
-520 SEFKTYTSE
+520 TEFNTYTAE
-529 SLSIKNNFDGFECY
+529 RLSIKNGFDGFECY
-543 LYRSQSLVSG
+543 LYTSQSLVSG
-553 TISDASSN
+553 STSDTNSN

-578 SLINN
+578 SLVNN

-618 PILSSKDT
+618 PILNSKDT
-626 KPGDSYLPDIIYYL
+626 NSGDSYLPDIIYYL

-654 KSLVTNYLDTEYSG
+654 KSLVTNYLNSANSG

-676 KNELVWKRI
+676 KNEMIWKRI

-715 LNIREFGGSK
+715 LSIREFGGSK

-740 FFTKYNSNN
+740 FFTEYNSKN
-749 EYVEIPYLDSA
+749 EYVEIPYTGSA
-760 KSLEFTFKLNKD
+760 KSLEFTFKLKKD
-772 YNLNDIV
+772 YNLNDVV
-779 DLTSKDT
+779 DLASKDT
-786 DWKIYLKKTRQ
+786 DWKIYLKKTKQ
-797 DEYGNIYFSILD
+797 NEYGNIYFSILD

-876 TYNQLFVE
+876 TYNQSFYND
-884 SGFLYFGN
+884 GNLYFGN
-892 YTNSSNKFTGI
+892 YPSSTNKFTGLI
-903 LDKINL
+903 DKIL
-909 IKNPIT
+909 LVKNTLT
-915 DDHFDQYSKN
+915 DYDFTQYSKN
-925 FNFYGN
+925 YGFYGN
-931 PSVKDTWD
+931 NQNENTWD
-939 DLLFRYNYDY
+939 NLIFRYNFDY
-949 PINLGPVS
+949 PIDLRTTTS
-957 SSSQLIA
+957 I
-964 STNSGSVILPVEV
+964 
-977 SAVYYRAVAT
+977 
-987 YTQPSL
+987 
-993 NVSVVSLPDPNYV
+993 
-1006 RLYWYPLYYGNSY
+1006 YPY
-1019 QLQYA
+1019 
-1024 SSFIGPWTNYGPLL
+1024 
-1038 SNPVPISPDF
+1038 F
-1048 PEGKVGIS
+1048 PEGKSEYTGH
-1056 GSAYNFNYNSVTQS
+1056 AYNFTYTNVTQS
-1070 NSCTSYSQSV
+1070 NSCTYYSQSV
-1080 FPYQFDEVDI
+1080 FPYQFEEVDI
-1090 VQASVIPQYGPNK
+1090 VQASIISQYGPNK
-1103 YNNEKVRRVEQTLLT
+1103 YNNKKVRRVEQTLLT

-1158 GDYDIVD
+1158 GDHNIVD

-1177 YKSLQTLSEAYYQ
+1177 YKSLETLSDTYYT

-1230 VLIEPSIL
+1230 ILIEPSIL
-1238 ERPKLQYKPIVRE
+1238 ERPKYQYKPIVRE
-1251 VVPPIDATI
+1251 VVPPINATI
-1260 EKNPSPIK
+1260 EKNPHPIK
-1268 MELEKSD
+1268 IELQT

-1281 ICAEKIGFSRPS
+1281 TCAEKVGLSRPS
-1293 NLNKGYIP
+1293 NLNKGYIT
-1301 DTLDNYYLFSY
+1301 DTLDDYYLFSY

-1340 TDNGNTGPV
+1340 TDNDNTGPV

-1359 PDGTSYNSNNLYGDP
+1359 PDGTSYNANNLYGDP
-1374 YITNISSSVDIYN
+1374 YITNVSSSIDIYN

-1407 LTSSLE
+1407 LTSSLQ

-1424 FRTKNYGTQ
+1424 FRTSNYGTQ

-1446 NFDEGSMYVKSRNS
+1446 NFDEGSIYVKSRNT
-1460 NTTTIISQYEI
+1460 NTTTILSTYEI
-1471 TGSGVELNYN
+1471 TGSGIVNNYN

>member
-10 NFTSSVNTAY
+10 NFTSSVNIAY
-20 YFNADDLNVYEVNTN
+20 YFNETDVSVYNVNTN

-43 SEKDIVEFSYYN
+43 SEKDVLEFSYYN
-55 LNGVQNG
+55 LSGVQNG
-62 WSYKQ
+62 WIYKQ

-73 SDVGNYI
+73 SDVGSYT
-80 DVDYNKVNYSYR
+80 DVDYKKVNYSYR
-92 KTKTDYISNN
+92 KTKTDYINYK

-110 SDFSSSNVFD
+110 SDFSSSNIFD
-120 GQHVASYNFI
+120 GQHVASYNFL
-130 RNVAGNPTFP
+130 RNVAGNQSFP
-140 LIISDISPSR
+140 LIISEISPSR

-155 IPSFNKIPK
+155 VPAFNKVPK

-176 SFIKKLVLVNDIV
+176 SFIRKLVLVNDIT
-189 DNLNAQ
+189 DTLNSQ
-195 LFNYNCDSTYKSVKE
+195 LFNYNCDSTYKSTLQ

-216 NTFKD
+216 NTFKK
-221 SFGFKNDQDA
+221 SFGFKSDQDA
-231 ITFINNVYNGIDSS
+231 ITFINNVYNGVDSS

-264 IKYWLYTYSKNIISF
+264 IKYWLYTYSKNIITF
-279 NDLYVQIKYIVQK
+279 DDLYVQLKYIVQK

-299 VINFFNV
+299 AINFFNV

-313 LITSIVWDQFVQIE
+313 LITSIVWDQFVQVE
-327 IKKLEYNFL
+327 IKKLEFNF
-336 TKFYSYYKNGINF
+336 TNKFYSYYKNGINF
-349 GDGVITK
+349 GNGVILK
-356 FLDHSYDSSNESDD
+356 FIDHSYDSINESTD
-370 VPATLLIKLDSPL
+370 VHATLLVKLDAPL
-383 SLNYSV
+383 SFNYST
-389 KSTCWISNISI
+389 KSICWISNISI

-425 SVKIVNSNQNTIDNV
+425 SIKIINSNQNTIDNV
-440 SSLDPNLPATTE
+440 SSLDPDLSVDTQT
-452 SEININKKLAELDV
+452 EININKKLATLDV
-466 DYSDFANFVLFS
+466 DYSDFSNFVLFS
-478 SAALRIKIFKNKLNR
+478 SVALRIKIFKNKLNR
-493 LDSLDNTLKTISS
+493 LDTLDNTLETITS
-506 ALTSSTVALSASYS
+506 ASNSSTTVLSASYAT
-520 SEFKTYTSE
+520 EYNTYTAE
-529 SLSIKNNFDGFECY
+529 SLSIKNGFDGFECY

-553 TISDASSN
+553 SISDTNSN

-578 SLINN
+578 SLVNN

-618 PILSSKDT
+618 PILNSKDT
-626 KPGDSYLPDIIYYL
+626 NSGDSYLPDIIYYL

-654 KSLVTNYLDTEYSG
+654 KSLVTNYLNSANSG

-676 KNELVWKRI
+676 KNEMIWKRV

-715 LNIREFGGSK
+715 LSIREFGGSK

-740 FFTKYNSNN
+740 FFTKYNSKN
-749 EYVEIPYLDSA
+749 EYVEIPYTGSA
-760 KSLEFTFKLNKD
+760 KSLEFTFKLNED
-772 YNLNDIV
+772 YNLNDTV
-779 DLTSKDT
+779 DLASKDT
-786 DWKIYLKKTRQ
+786 NWKIYLKKTKQ
-797 DEYGNIYFSILD
+797 NEYGNIYFSILD

-876 TYNQLFVE
+876 TYNQSFYND
-884 SGFLYFGN
+884 GNLYFGN
-892 YTNSSNKFTGI
+892 YPSSTNKFTGLI
-903 LDKINL
+903 DKIL
-909 IKNPIT
+909 LVKNALT
-915 DDHFDQYSKN
+915 DYDFTQYSKN
-925 FNFYGN
+925 YGFYGN
-931 PSVKDTWD
+931 NQGENTWD
-939 DLLFRYNYDY
+939 NLIFRYNFDY
-949 PINLGPVS
+949 PIDLRTTTS
-957 SSSQLIA
+957 I
-964 STNSGSVILPVEV
+964 
-977 SAVYYRAVAT
+977 
-987 YTQPSL
+987 
-993 NVSVVSLPDPNYV
+993 
-1006 RLYWYPLYYGNSY
+1006 YPY
-1019 QLQYA
+1019 
-1024 SSFIGPWTNYGPLL
+1024 
-1038 SNPVPISPDF
+1038 F
-1048 PEGKVGIS
+1048 PEGKSEYTGH
-1056 GSAYNFNYNSVTQS
+1056 AYNFTYTNVTQS
-1070 NSCTSYSQSV
+1070 NACTYYSQSV
-1080 FPYQFDEVDI
+1080 FPYQFEEVDI
-1090 VQASVIPQYGPNK
+1090 VQASIIPQYGPNK
-1103 YNNEKVRRVEQTLLT
+1103 YNNEKVRRVEQTLLN

-1158 GDYDIVD
+1158 GDHDIVG

-1177 YKSLQTLSEAYYQ
+1177 YKSLETLSDTYYT

-1230 VLIEPSIL
+1230 ILIEPSIL
-1238 ERPKLQYKPIVRE
+1238 ERPKFQYKPIVRE
-1251 VVPPIDATI
+1251 VVPPIDVTI
-1260 EKNPSPIK
+1260 EKNSSPIK
-1268 MELEKSD
+1268 IELQTSD
-1275 KYESTI
+1275 KYASTI
-1281 ICAEKIGFSRPS
+1281 TCAERVGFSRPS

-1301 DTLDNYYLFSY
+1301 DTLDDYYLFVY

-1325 SVSYLYKVTDYQDVY
+1325 STSYLYKVTDNQDVY

-1359 PDGTSYNSNNLYGDP
+1359 PDGMSYNANNLYGDP
-1374 YITNISSSVDIYN
+1374 YITNVSSSIDIYN

-1424 FRTKNYGTQ
+1424 FRTNNYGTQ

-1446 NFDEGSMYVKSRNS
+1446 NFDEGSIYVKSRNT
-1460 NTTTIISQYEI
+1460 NTTTILSPYEI
-1471 TGSGVELNYN
+1471 TGSGIVNDYN

>member
-20 YFNADDLNVYEVNTN
+20 YFNETDVSVYNINTN

-43 SEKDIVEFSYYN
+43 SEKDVVEFSYYN
-55 LNGVQNG
+55 LSGVQNG
-62 WSYKQ
+62 WTYKE

-73 SDVGNYI
+73 SDVGSYT
-80 DVDYNKVNYSYR
+80 DVDYKKVNYSYR
-92 KTKTDYISNN
+92 KTKTDYISYK

-120 GQHVASYNFI
+120 GQHVASYNFL
-130 RNVAGNPTFP
+130 RNVAGNQSFP
-140 LIISDISPSR
+140 LIISEISPSR

-155 IPSFNKIPK
+155 VPAFNKVPK

-176 SFIKKLVLVNDIV
+176 SFIRKLVLVNDIT
-189 DNLNAQ
+189 DTLNSQ
-195 LFNYNCDSTYKSVKE
+195 LFNYNCDSTYKSIQK

-216 NTFKD
+216 DTFKK
-221 SFGFKNDQDA
+221 SFGFKSDQDA

-264 IKYWLYTYSKNIISF
+264 IKYWLYTYSKNIITF
-279 NDLYVQIKYIVQK
+279 DDLYVQLKYIVQK

-313 LITSIVWDQFVQIE
+313 LITSIVWDQFVQVE
-327 IKKLEYNFL
+327 IKKLEYNFIN
-336 TKFYSYYKNGINF
+336 KFYSYYKNGINF
-349 GDGVITK
+349 GNGVIVK
-356 FLDHSYDSSNESDD
+356 FIDHSYDSSKESTDTH
-370 VPATLLIKLDSPL
+370 ATLLVKLDEPL
-383 SLNYSV
+383 SFNYST

-425 SVKIVNSNQNTIDNV
+425 SIKIVNSNQNTIDNV
-440 SSLDPNLPATTE
+440 SSLDPDLSEDTQT
-452 SEININKKLAELDV
+452 EININKKLATLDV
-466 DYSDFANFVLFS
+466 DYSNFSNFILFS

-493 LDSLDNTLKTISS
+493 LSTLDSTLATIES
-506 ALTSSTVALSASYS
+506 AVNSSTAVLSASYS
-520 SEFKTYTSE
+520 TEYNTYTAE
-529 SLSIKNNFDGFECY
+529 SLSIKNGFDGFECY

-553 TISDASSN
+553 SISDTNSN

-578 SLINN
+578 SLVNN

-626 KPGDSYLPDIIYYL
+626 NSGDSYLPDIIYYL

-654 KSLVTNYLDTEYSG
+654 KSLVTNYLNSANSG

-676 KNELVWKRI
+676 KNEMIWKRV

-692 YKTKGTTECINL
+692 YKTKGTSECINL

-715 LNIREFGGSK
+715 LSIREFGGSK

-740 FFTKYNSNN
+740 FFTKYNSKN
-749 EYVEIPYLDSA
+749 EYIQLPYTGSA
-760 KSLEFTFKLNKD
+760 KSLQFTFKLNKE
-772 YNLNDIV
+772 YNQNEIV
-779 DLTSKDT
+779 NLVKKDS
-786 DWKIYLKKTRQ
+786 DWSIYLKKSIKS
-797 DEYGNIYFSILD
+797 DYGDVYFTFLD
-809 KSIEIE
+809 KTVKIQD
-815 NVPIF
+815 VPVF
-820 NKDRFYN
+820 NNDRFYN
-827 VLLRRND
+827 VMLKRND
-834 TSSFYDTTTDENYVP
+834 TSSFFDSSSSENYLP
-849 TKYDLVIKSNQD
+849 TKYDLYVNSYVD

-866 SKSGSIFLTR
+866 SHSSSIFLTR
-876 TYNQLFVE
+876 TYNETFYNDG
-884 SGFLYFGN
+884 SLYFGN
-892 YTNSSNKFTGI
+892 YPGSTNKFTGL
-903 LDKINL
+903 LDKIL
-909 IKNPIT
+909 LVKNSLT
-915 DDHFDQYSKN
+915 EYDFTQYSKN
-925 FNFYGN
+925 YGYYGN
-931 PSVKDTWD
+931 NQSENTWGN
-939 DLLFRYNYDY
+939 LIFRYNFDY
-949 PINLGPVS
+949 PVDLRTTTSI
-957 SSSQLIA
+957 
-964 STNSGSVILPVEV
+964 
-977 SAVYYRAVAT
+977 
-987 YTQPSL
+987 QP
-993 NVSVVSLPDPNYV
+993 Y
-1006 RLYWYPLYYGNSY
+1006 
-1019 QLQYA
+1019 
-1024 SSFIGPWTNYGPLL
+1024 
-1038 SNPVPISPDF
+1038 F
-1048 PEGKVGIS
+1048 PEDKIKEVGYT
-1056 GSAYNFNYNSVTQS
+1056 GTAHNFTYNSVTQS
-1070 NSCTSYSQSV
+1070 NSCTYYSQSV
-1080 FPYQFDEVDI
+1080 FPYQFEEVDV
-1090 VQASVIPQYGPNK
+1090 VQASTIPQYGPNK
-1103 YNNEKVRRVEQTLLT
+1103 YNNEKVRKVEQTLLT

-1124 SVARNLSQLTP
+1124 SVARNMSQLTP

-1158 GDYDIVD
+1158 GDHDIVS

-1177 YKSLQTLSEAYYQ
+1177 YKSLQTLSDTYYT
-1190 YRGETVLYQEF
+1190 YGGETVLYQEF

-1238 ERPKLQYKPIVRE
+1238 ERPKLQSKPVVRE

-1260 EKNPSPIK
+1260 EKNPSPITI
-1268 MELEKSD
+1268 ELQTSD

-1281 ICAEKIGFSRPS
+1281 TCAEKVGFSRPS

-1301 DTLDNYYLFSY
+1301 DTLDDYYLFSY

-1325 SVSYLYKVTDYQDVY
+1325 STSYLYKVTEYQDVY

-1359 PDGTSYNSNNLYGDP
+1359 PAGSSYNSNNLYGDP
-1374 YITNISSSVDIYN
+1374 YITNISSSIEIYN

-1413 RVNLFYPPNGE
+1413 RINLFYPPNGE

-1446 NFDEGSMYVKSRNS
+1446 NFDEGSIYVKSRNT
-1460 NTTTIISQYEI
+1460 NTTTILSPYEI
-1471 TGSGVELNYN
+1471 TGSGIENDYN

>member
-20 YFNADDLNVYEVNTN
+20 YFNETDVSVYNVNTN

-43 SEKDIVEFSYYN
+43 SEKDVVEFSYYN
-55 LNGVQNG
+55 LSGVQNG
-62 WSYKQ
+62 WTYKQ

-73 SDVGNYI
+73 SDVGSYT
-80 DVDYNKVNYSYR
+80 DVDYKKVNYSYR
-92 KTKTDYISNN
+92 KTKTDYISYK

-120 GQHVASYNFI
+120 GQHVASYNFL
-130 RNVAGNPTFP
+130 RNVAGNQSFP
-140 LIISDISPSR
+140 LIISEISPSR

-155 IPSFNKIPK
+155 VPAFNKVPK

-176 SFIKKLVLVNDIV
+176 SFIRKLVLVNDIT
-189 DNLNAQ
+189 DTLNSQ
-195 LFNYNCDSTYKSVKE
+195 LFNYNCDSTYKSTLQ

-216 NTFKD
+216 NTFKK
-221 SFGFKNDQDA
+221 SFGFKSDQDA
-231 ITFINNVYNGIDSS
+231 ITFINNVYNGVDSS

-264 IKYWLYTYSKNIISF
+264 IKYWLYTYSKNIITF
-279 NDLYVQIKYIVQK
+279 DDLYVQLKYIVQK

-313 LITSIVWDQFVQIE
+313 LITTIVWEQFVQVE
-327 IKKLEYNFL
+327 IKKLEFNF
-336 TKFYSYYKNGINF
+336 TNKFYSYYKNGINF
-349 GDGVITK
+349 GNGVILK
-356 FLDHSYDSSNESDD
+356 FIDHSYDSSNESTD
-370 VPATLLIKLDSPL
+370 VHATLLVKLDAPL
-383 SLNYSV
+383 SFNYST
-389 KSTCWISNISI
+389 KSICWISNISI

-425 SVKIVNSNQNTIDNV
+425 SIKIINSNQNTIDNV
-440 SSLDPNLPATTE
+440 SSLDPDLSADTQT
-452 SEININKKLAELDV
+452 EININKKLATLDV
-466 DYSDFANFVLFS
+466 DYSDFSNFVLFS

-493 LDSLDNTLKTISS
+493 LDTLDNTLETITS
-506 ALTSSTVALSASYS
+506 ASNSSTTVLSASYAT
-520 SEFKTYTSE
+520 EYNTYTAE
-529 SLSIKNNFDGFECY
+529 SLSIKNGFDGFECY

-553 TISDASSN
+553 SISDTNSN

-578 SLINN
+578 SLVNN

-618 PILSSKDT
+618 PILNSKDT
-626 KPGDSYLPDIIYYL
+626 NSGDSYLPDIIYYL

-654 KSLVTNYLDTEYSG
+654 KSLVTNYLNSANSG

-676 KNELVWKRI
+676 KNEMIWKRV

-715 LNIREFGGSK
+715 LSIREFGGSK
-725 IENSKVSSYLYDEKY
+725 IENSKASSYLYDEKY
-740 FFTKYNSNN
+740 FFTKYSSNN
-749 EYVEIPYLDSA
+749 EYVQLPYTGSA
-760 KSLEFTFKLNKD
+760 KSLQFTFKLNKQ
-772 YNLNDIV
+772 YNQNDV
-779 DLTSKDT
+779 VNLAKKDS
-786 DWKIYLKKTRQ
+786 DWSIYLKKSIKS
-797 DEYGNIYFSILD
+797 DYGDVYFTFLD
-809 KSIEIE
+809 KTIHIQD
-815 NVPIF
+815 VPVF
-820 NKDRFYN
+820 NTDRFYN
-827 VLLRRND
+827 VMLRRNNTSSFFD
-834 TSSFYDTTTDENYVP
+834 TSSNENYLP
-849 TKYDLVIKSNQD
+849 TKYDLYVNSYVD

-866 SKSGSIFLTR
+866 SHSSSIFLTK
-876 TYNQLFVE
+876 TYNEAFYNDG
-884 SGFLYFGN
+884 SLYFGN
-892 YTNSSNKFTGI
+892 YPSSTNKFTGL
-903 LDKINL
+903 LDKIL
-909 IKNPIT
+909 LVKNSLT
-915 DDHFDQYSKN
+915 EYDFTQYSKN
-925 FNFYGN
+925 YGYYGN
-931 PSVKDTWD
+931 NQSENTWD
-939 DLLFRYNYDY
+939 DLMFRYNFDY
-949 PINLGPVS
+949 PVDLRTTTSIEP
-957 SSSQLIA
+957 
-964 STNSGSVILPVEV
+964 
-977 SAVYYRAVAT
+977 Y
-987 YTQPSL
+987 
-993 NVSVVSLPDPNYV
+993 
-1006 RLYWYPLYYGNSY
+1006 
-1019 QLQYA
+1019 
-1024 SSFIGPWTNYGPLL
+1024 
-1038 SNPVPISPDF
+1038 F
-1048 PEGKVGIS
+1048 PEDKIKQVGYTA
-1056 GSAYNFNYNSVTQS
+1056 SAYNFTYNNITQS
-1070 NSCTSYSQSV
+1070 NSCTYYSQSV
-1080 FPYQFDEVDI
+1080 FPYQFEEVDV
-1090 VQASVIPQYGPNK
+1090 VQASIIPQYGPNK
-1103 YNNEKVRRVEQTLLT
+1103 YNNEKVRKVEQTLLT

-1124 SVARNLSQLTP
+1124 SVAKNLSQLTP
-1135 DSNLLGVFVS
+1135 DSNLLGVFIS

-1158 GDYDIVD
+1158 GDYDIVN
-1165 DIADPGYLYESK
+1165 DIADPGYLYESS
-1177 YKSLQTLSEAYYQ
+1177 YKSLQTLSETYYT

-1209 DTSVFDVIKNVI
+1209 DVSVFDVINNVI

-1238 ERPKLQYKPIVRE
+1238 ERPKFQSKPIVRE

-1268 MELEKSD
+1268 IELQTSD

-1281 ICAEKIGFSRPS
+1281 TCAEKVGFSRPS

-1301 DTLDNYYLFSY
+1301 DTLDDYYLFVY

-1325 SVSYLYKVTDYQDVY
+1325 STSYLYKVIDNQDVY
-1340 TDNGNTGPV
+1340 TDNGNTGSV

-1359 PDGTSYNSNNLYGDP
+1359 PDGMSYNANNLYGDP
-1374 YITNISSSVDIYN
+1374 YITNISSSIDIYN

-1424 FRTKNYGTQ
+1424 FRTNNYGTQ

-1446 NFDEGSMYVKSRNS
+1446 NFDEGSIYVKSRNT
-1460 NTTTIISQYEI
+1460 NTTTILSPYEI
-1471 TGSGVELNYN
+1471 TGSGIVNDYN

>member
-20 YFNADDLNVYEVNTN
+20 YFNETDVSVYNVNTN

-43 SEKDIVEFSYYN
+43 SEKDVVEFSYYN
-55 LNGVQNG
+55 LSGVQNG
-62 WSYKQ
+62 WTYKQ

-73 SDVGNYI
+73 SDVGSYT
-80 DVDYNKVNYSYR
+80 DVDYKKVNYSYR
-92 KTKTDYISNN
+92 KTKTDYISYK

-110 SDFSSSNVFD
+110 SDFSSSNIFD
-120 GQHVASYNFI
+120 GQHVASYNFL
-130 RNVAGNPTFP
+130 RNVAGNQSFP
-140 LIISDISPSR
+140 LIISEISPSR

-155 IPSFNKIPK
+155 VPAFNKVPK

-176 SFIKKLVLVNDIV
+176 SFIRKLVLVNDIT
-189 DNLNAQ
+189 DTLNSQ
-195 LFNYNCDSTYKSVKE
+195 LFNYNCDFTYKSTLQ
-210 TSPESI
+210 TSPESV
-216 NTFKD
+216 NTFKK
-221 SFGFKNDQDA
+221 SFGFKSDQDA
-231 ITFINNVYNGIDSS
+231 ITFINNVYNGVDSS

-264 IKYWLYTYSKNIISF
+264 IKYWLYTYSKNIITF
-279 NDLYVQIKYIVQK
+279 DDLYVQLKYIVQK

-313 LITSIVWDQFVQIE
+313 LITTIVWEQFVQVE
-327 IKKLEYNFL
+327 IKKLEYNFI

-349 GDGVITK
+349 GNGVIVR
-356 FLDHSYDSSNESDD
+356 FIDHSYDSSNESNDTHT
-370 VPATLLIKLDSPL
+370 TLLIKLDAPL
-383 SLNYSV
+383 SFNYSV

-425 SVKIVNSNQNTIDNV
+425 SIKIVNSNQNTIDNV
-440 SSLDPNLPATTE
+440 SSLDPDLNAGTQT
-452 SEININKKLAELDV
+452 EININKKLATLDV
-466 DYSDFANFVLFS
+466 DYSDFSNFVLFS

-493 LDSLDNTLKTISS
+493 LDSLENTLSTITS
-506 ALTSSTVALSASYS
+506 ASNASTPILSASYAT
-520 SEFKTYTSE
+520 EYNTYTAE
-529 SLSIKNNFDGFECY
+529 SLSIKNGFDGFECY
-543 LYRSQSLVSG
+543 LYTSQSLVSG
-553 TISDASSN
+553 STSDTNSN

-578 SLINN
+578 SLVNN

-618 PILSSKDT
+618 PILNSKDT
-626 KPGDSYLPDIIYYL
+626 NSGDSYLPDIIYYL

-654 KSLVTNYLDTEYSG
+654 KSLVTNYLNSANSG

-676 KNELVWKRI
+676 KNEMIWKRV

-715 LNIREFGGSK
+715 LSIREFGGSK
-725 IENSKVSSYLYDEKY
+725 IENSKASSYLYDEKY
-740 FFTKYNSNN
+740 FFTKYSSNN
-749 EYVEIPYLDSA
+749 EYVQLPYTGSA
-760 KSLEFTFKLNKD
+760 KSLQFTFKLNKQ
-772 YNLNDIV
+772 YNQNDV
-779 DLTSKDT
+779 VNLAKKDS
-786 DWKIYLKKTRQ
+786 DWSIYLKKSIKS
-797 DEYGNIYFSILD
+797 DYGDVYFTFLD
-809 KSIEIE
+809 KTIHIQD
-815 NVPIF
+815 VPVF
-820 NKDRFYN
+820 NTDRFYN
-827 VLLRRND
+827 VMLRRNNTSSFFD
-834 TSSFYDTTTDENYVP
+834 TSSNENYLP
-849 TKYDLVIKSNQD
+849 TKYDLYVNSYVD

-866 SKSGSIFLTR
+866 SHSSSIFLTK
-876 TYNQLFVE
+876 TYNEAFYNDG
-884 SGFLYFGN
+884 SLYFGN
-892 YTNSSNKFTGI
+892 YPSSTNKFTGL
-903 LDKINL
+903 LDKIL
-909 IKNPIT
+909 LVKNSLT
-915 DDHFDQYSKN
+915 EYDFTQYSKN
-925 FNFYGN
+925 YGYYGN
-931 PSVKDTWD
+931 NQSENTWD
-939 DLLFRYNYDY
+939 DLMFRYNFDY
-949 PINLGPVS
+949 PVDLRTTTSIEP
-957 SSSQLIA
+957 
-964 STNSGSVILPVEV
+964 
-977 SAVYYRAVAT
+977 Y
-987 YTQPSL
+987 
-993 NVSVVSLPDPNYV
+993 
-1006 RLYWYPLYYGNSY
+1006 
-1019 QLQYA
+1019 
-1024 SSFIGPWTNYGPLL
+1024 
-1038 SNPVPISPDF
+1038 F
-1048 PEGKVGIS
+1048 PEDKIKQVGYTA
-1056 GSAYNFNYNSVTQS
+1056 SAYNFTYNNITQS
-1070 NSCTSYSQSV
+1070 NSCTYYSQSV
-1080 FPYQFDEVDI
+1080 FPYQFEEVDV
-1090 VQASVIPQYGPNK
+1090 VQASIIPQYGPNK
-1103 YNNEKVRRVEQTLLT
+1103 YNNEKVRKVEQTLLT

-1124 SVARNLSQLTP
+1124 SVAKNLSQLTP
-1135 DSNLLGVFVS
+1135 DSNLLGVFIS

-1158 GDYDIVD
+1158 GDHDIVD
-1165 DIADPGYLYESK
+1165 DIADPGYLYESS
-1177 YKSLQTLSEAYYQ
+1177 YKSLQTLSDTYYT

-1209 DTSVFDVIKNVI
+1209 DTSVFDVIGNVI

-1238 ERPKLQYKPIVRE
+1238 ERPKFQSKPIVRE
-1251 VVPPIDATI
+1251 VIPPIDATI
-1260 EKNPSPIK
+1260 EKNPSPINI
-1268 MELEKSD
+1268 ELQTSD
-1275 KYESTI
+1275 KYASTI
-1281 ICAEKIGFSRPS
+1281 TCAERVGFSRPS

-1301 DTLDNYYLFSY
+1301 DTLDDYYLFVY

-1340 TDNGNTGPV
+1340 TDNGNTGTV

-1359 PDGTSYNSNNLYGDP
+1359 PDGMSYNVNNLYGDP
-1374 YITNISSSVDIYN
+1374 YITNVSSSIDIYN

-1424 FRTKNYGTQ
+1424 FRTNNYGTQ

-1446 NFDEGSMYVKSRNS
+1446 NFDEGSIYVKSRNT
-1460 NTTTIISQYEI
+1460 NTTTILSPYEI
-1471 TGSGVELNYN
+1471 TGSGIVNDYN

>member
-1 MNFPYPTVT
+1 MNFPYPIVT

-20 YFNADDLNVYEVNTN
+20 YFNAEDVNVYKVKTN

-43 SEKDIVEFSYYN
+43 SEKDVVEFSYYN
-55 LNGVQNG
+55 LSGVQNG
-62 WSYKQ
+62 LTYKQ

-73 SDVGNYI
+73 SDIGNYT
-80 DVDYNKVNYSYR
+80 DVDYKKVNYSYR
-92 KTKTDYISNN
+92 KTKTDYISHKND
-102 NNFLIDIQ
+102 FLIDIQ
-110 SDFSSSNVFD
+110 SDFSSSNIFD
-120 GQHVASYNFI
+120 GQHIASYNFL
-130 RNVAGNPTFP
+130 RNVAGNQSFP
-140 LIISDISPSR
+140 LIISEISPSR

-155 IPSFNKIPK
+155 VPDFSKVPK

-176 SFIKKLVLVNDIV
+176 SFIRKLVLVNDIT
-189 DNLNAQ
+189 DTLNSQ
-195 LFNYNCDSTYKSVKE
+195 LINYNCEFTYKSTLQ
-210 TSPESI
+210 TSSESI
-216 NTFKD
+216 NAFKK
-221 SFGFKNDQDA
+221 SFGFKSDQDV
-231 ITFINNVYNGIDSS
+231 INFINNVYNGSDSS
-245 TIELFNK
+245 TVEVFNK

-264 IKYWLYTYSKNIISF
+264 IKYWLYTYSKNILTF
-279 NDLYVQIKYIVQK
+279 DDLYVQLKYIVQK

-299 VINFFNV
+299 VINFFDV

-313 LITSIVWDQFVQIE
+313 LITAIVWDQFVQVE
-327 IKKLEYNFL
+327 IKKLEYNFI

-349 GDGVITK
+349 GNGVIIK
-356 FLDHSYDSSNESDD
+356 FLDHSYDSSSESTDTHS
-370 VPATLLIKLDSPL
+370 TLLIKLDAPL
-383 SLNYSV
+383 SFNYSV

-425 SVKIVNSNQNTIDNV
+425 SIKIVNSNQNTIDNV
-440 SSLDPNLPATTE
+440 SSLDPDLDADTQ
-452 SEININKKLAELDV
+452 SEININKKLATLDI
-466 DYSDFANFVLFS
+466 DYSEFSNFVLFS

-493 LDSLDNTLKTISS
+493 LDALDSTLETITS
-506 ALTSSTVALSASYS
+506 AINSSTAILSASYAT
-520 SEFKTYTSE
+520 EFNTYTVE
-529 SLSIKNNFDGFECY
+529 RLSIKNGFDGFECY
-543 LYRSQSLVSG
+543 LYTSQSLVSG
-553 TISDASSN
+553 STSDTNSN

-566 YDAEEYDINNRD
+566 YDAEEFDINNRD
-578 SLINN
+578 SLVNN

-618 PILSSKDT
+618 PILNSKDT
-626 KPGDSYLPDIIYYL
+626 NSGDSYLPDIIYYL

-654 KSLVTNYLDTEYSG
+654 KSLVTNYLNSANSG

-676 KNELVWKRI
+676 KNEMIWKRI

-715 LNIREFGGSK
+715 LSIREFGGSK

-740 FFTKYNSNN
+740 FFTKYNSKN
-749 EYVEIPYLDSA
+749 EYVEIPYTGSA
-760 KSLEFTFKLNKD
+760 KSLEFTFKLNED
-772 YNLNDIV
+772 YNLNDTV
-779 DLTSKDT
+779 DLASKDT
-786 DWKIYLKKTRQ
+786 NWKIYLKKTKQ
-797 DEYGNIYFSILD
+797 NEYGNIYFSILD

-876 TYNQLFVE
+876 TYNQSFYND
-884 SGFLYFGN
+884 GNLYFGN
-892 YTNSSNKFTGI
+892 YPSSTNKFTGLI
-903 LDKINL
+903 DKIL
-909 IKNPIT
+909 LVKNALT
-915 DDHFDQYSKN
+915 DYDFTQYSKN
-925 FNFYGN
+925 YGFYGN
-931 PSVKDTWD
+931 NQGENTWD
-939 DLLFRYNYDY
+939 NLIFRYNFDY
-949 PINLGPVS
+949 PIDLRTTTS
-957 SSSQLIA
+957 I
-964 STNSGSVILPVEV
+964 
-977 SAVYYRAVAT
+977 
-987 YTQPSL
+987 
-993 NVSVVSLPDPNYV
+993 
-1006 RLYWYPLYYGNSY
+1006 YPY
-1019 QLQYA
+1019 
-1024 SSFIGPWTNYGPLL
+1024 
-1038 SNPVPISPDF
+1038 F
-1048 PEGKVGIS
+1048 PEGKSEYTGH
-1056 GSAYNFNYNSVTQS
+1056 AYNFTYTNLTQS
-1070 NSCTSYSQSV
+1070 NACTYYSQSV
-1080 FPYQFDEVDI
+1080 FPYQFEEVDI
-1090 VQASVIPQYGPNK
+1090 VQASIISKYGPNK
-1103 YNNEKVRRVEQTLLT
+1103 YNNKKVRKVEQTLLT

-1158 GDYDIVD
+1158 GDYNIVD

-1177 YKSLQTLSEAYYQ
+1177 YKSLETLSDAYYT

-1230 VLIEPSIL
+1230 ILIEPSIL
-1238 ERPKLQYKPIVRE
+1238 ERPKFQYKPIVRE
-1251 VVPPIDATI
+1251 VVPPIDVTI

-1268 MELEKSD
+1268 IELQT

-1281 ICAEKIGFSRPS
+1281 TCAEKVGFSRPS
-1293 NLNKGYIP
+1293 NLNKGYIT
-1301 DTLDNYYLFSY
+1301 DTLDDYYLFSY
-1312 NQGGYKYFDSRNL
+1312 NQGGNKYFDSRNL

-1359 PDGTSYNSNNLYGDP
+1359 PSGSSYNVNNLYGDP
-1374 YITNISSSVDIYN
+1374 YITNVSSSIDIYN

-1424 FRTKNYGTQ
+1424 FRTSNYNTP

-1446 NFDEGSMYVKSRNS
+1446 NFDEGSIYVKSRNT
-1460 NTTTIISQYEI
+1460 NTTTILSTYEI
-1471 TGSGVELNYN
+1471 TGSGIVNDYN

>member
-20 YFNADDLNVYEVNTN
+20 YFNETDVSVYNVNTN

-43 SEKDIVEFSYYN
+43 SEKDVVEFSYYN
-55 LNGVQNG
+55 LSGVQNG
-62 WSYKQ
+62 WTYKQ

-73 SDVGNYI
+73 SDVGSYT
-80 DVDYNKVNYSYR
+80 DVDYKKVNYSYR
-92 KTKTDYISNN
+92 KTKTDYISYK

-110 SDFSSSNVFD
+110 SDFSSSNIFD
-120 GQHVASYNFI
+120 GQHVASYNFL
-130 RNVAGNPTFP
+130 RNVAGNQSFP
-140 LIISDISPSR
+140 LIISEISPSR

-155 IPSFNKIPK
+155 VPAFNKVPK

-176 SFIKKLVLVNDIV
+176 SFIRKLVLVNDIT
-189 DNLNAQ
+189 DTLNSQ
-195 LFNYNCDSTYKSVKE
+195 LFNYNCDFTYKSTLQ
-210 TSPESI
+210 TSPESV
-216 NTFKD
+216 NTFKK
-221 SFGFKNDQDA
+221 SFGFKSDQDA
-231 ITFINNVYNGIDSS
+231 ITFINNVYNGVDSS

-264 IKYWLYTYSKNIISF
+264 IKYWLYTYSKNIITF
-279 NDLYVQIKYIVQK
+279 DDLYVQLKYIVQK

-313 LITSIVWDQFVQIE
+313 LITTIVWEQFVQVE
-327 IKKLEYNFL
+327 IKKLEYNFI

-349 GDGVITK
+349 GNGVIVR
-356 FLDHSYDSSNESDD
+356 FIDHSYDSSNESNDTHT
-370 VPATLLIKLDSPL
+370 TLLIKLDAPL
-383 SLNYSV
+383 SFNYSV

-425 SVKIVNSNQNTIDNV
+425 SIKIVNSNQNTIDNV
-440 SSLDPNLPATTE
+440 SSLDPDLNAGTQT
-452 SEININKKLAELDV
+452 EININKKLATLDV
-466 DYSDFANFVLFS
+466 DYSDFSNFVLFS

-493 LDSLDNTLKTISS
+493 LDSLENTLSTITS
-506 ALTSSTVALSASYS
+506 ASNASTPILSASYAT
-520 SEFKTYTSE
+520 EYNTYTAE
-529 SLSIKNNFDGFECY
+529 SLSIKNGFDGFECY
-543 LYRSQSLVSG
+543 LYTSQSLVSG
-553 TISDASSN
+553 STSDTNSN

-578 SLINN
+578 SLVNN

-618 PILSSKDT
+618 PILNSKDT
-626 KPGDSYLPDIIYYL
+626 NSGDSYLPDIIYYL

-654 KSLVTNYLDTEYSG
+654 KSLVTNYLNSANSG

-676 KNELVWKRI
+676 KNEMIWKRV

-715 LNIREFGGSK
+715 LSIREFGGSK
-725 IENSKVSSYLYDEKY
+725 IENSKASSYLYDEKY
-740 FFTKYNSNN
+740 FFTKYSSNN
-749 EYVEIPYLDSA
+749 EYVQLPYTGSA
-760 KSLEFTFKLNKD
+760 KSLQFTFKLNKQ
-772 YNLNDIV
+772 YNQNDV
-779 DLTSKDT
+779 VNLAKKDS
-786 DWKIYLKKTRQ
+786 DWSIYLKKSIKS
-797 DEYGNIYFSILD
+797 DYGDVYFTFLD
-809 KSIEIE
+809 KTIHIQD
-815 NVPIF
+815 VPVF
-820 NKDRFYN
+820 NTDRFYN
-827 VLLRRND
+827 VMLRRNNTSSFFD
-834 TSSFYDTTTDENYVP
+834 TSSNENYLP
-849 TKYDLVIKSNQD
+849 TKYDLYVNSYVD

-866 SKSGSIFLTR
+866 SHSSSIFLTK
-876 TYNQLFVE
+876 TYNEAFYNDG
-884 SGFLYFGN
+884 SLYFGN
-892 YTNSSNKFTGI
+892 YPSSTNKFTGL
-903 LDKINL
+903 LDKIL
-909 IKNPIT
+909 LVKNSLT
-915 DDHFDQYSKN
+915 EYDFTQYSKN
-925 FNFYGN
+925 YGYYGN
-931 PSVKDTWD
+931 NQSENTWD
-939 DLLFRYNYDY
+939 DLIFRYNFDY
-949 PINLGPVS
+949 PVDLRTTTSIEP
-957 SSSQLIA
+957 
-964 STNSGSVILPVEV
+964 
-977 SAVYYRAVAT
+977 Y
-987 YTQPSL
+987 
-993 NVSVVSLPDPNYV
+993 
-1006 RLYWYPLYYGNSY
+1006 
-1019 QLQYA
+1019 
-1024 SSFIGPWTNYGPLL
+1024 
-1038 SNPVPISPDF
+1038 F
-1048 PEGKVGIS
+1048 PEDKIKQVGYTA
-1056 GSAYNFNYNSVTQS
+1056 SAYNFTYNNITQS
-1070 NSCTSYSQSV
+1070 NSCTYYSQSV
-1080 FPYQFDEVDI
+1080 FPYQFEEVDV
-1090 VQASVIPQYGPNK
+1090 VQASIIPQYGPNK
-1103 YNNEKVRRVEQTLLT
+1103 YNNEKVRKVEQTLLT

-1135 DSNLLGVFVS
+1135 DSNLLGVFIS

-1158 GDYDIVD
+1158 GDHDIVD
-1165 DIADPGYLYESK
+1165 DIADPGYLYESS
-1177 YKSLQTLSEAYYQ
+1177 YKSLQTLSDTYYT

-1209 DTSVFDVIKNVI
+1209 DTSVFDVIGNVI

-1238 ERPKLQYKPIVRE
+1238 ERPKFQSKPIVRE
-1251 VVPPIDATI
+1251 VIPPIDATI
-1260 EKNPSPIK
+1260 EKNPSPINI
-1268 MELEKSD
+1268 ELQTSD
-1275 KYESTI
+1275 KYASTI
-1281 ICAEKIGFSRPS
+1281 TCAERVGFSRPS

-1301 DTLDNYYLFSY
+1301 DTLDDYYLFVY

-1340 TDNGNTGPV
+1340 TDNGNTGTV

-1359 PDGTSYNSNNLYGDP
+1359 PDGMSYNVNNLYGDP
-1374 YITNISSSVDIYN
+1374 YITNVSSSIDIYN

-1424 FRTKNYGTQ
+1424 FRTNNYGTQ

-1446 NFDEGSMYVKSRNS
+1446 NFDEGSIYVKSRNT
-1460 NTTTIISQYEI
+1460 NTTTILSPYEI
-1471 TGSGVELNYN
+1471 TGSGIVNDYN

>member
-20 YFNADDLNVYEVNTN
+20 YFNETDVSVYNVNTN

-43 SEKDIVEFSYYN
+43 SEKDVVEFSYYN
-55 LNGVQNG
+55 LSGVQNG
-62 WSYKQ
+62 WTYKQ

-73 SDVGNYI
+73 SDVGSYT
-80 DVDYNKVNYSYR
+80 DVDFNKVNYSYR
-92 KTKTDYISNN
+92 KTKTDYINYK

-110 SDFSSSNVFD
+110 SDFSSSNIFD
-120 GQHVASYNFI
+120 GQHVASYNFL
-130 RNVAGNPTFP
+130 RNVAGNQSFP
-140 LIISDISPSR
+140 LIISEISPSR

-155 IPSFNKIPK
+155 VPAFNKVPK

-176 SFIKKLVLVNDIV
+176 SFIRKLVLVNDIT
-189 DNLNAQ
+189 DTLNSQ
-195 LFNYNCDSTYKSVKE
+195 LFNYNCDFTYKSTLQ
-210 TSPESI
+210 TSPESV
-216 NTFKD
+216 NTFKK
-221 SFGFKNDQDA
+221 SFGFKSDQDA
-231 ITFINNVYNGIDSS
+231 ITFINNVYNGVDSS

-264 IKYWLYTYSKNIISF
+264 IKYWLYTYSKNIITF
-279 NDLYVQIKYIVQK
+279 DDLYVQLKYIVQK

-313 LITSIVWDQFVQIE
+313 LITTIVWEQFVQVE
-327 IKKLEYNFL
+327 IKKLEYNFI

-349 GDGVITK
+349 GNGVIVR
-356 FLDHSYDSSNESDD
+356 FIDHSYDSSNESNDTHT
-370 VPATLLIKLDSPL
+370 TLLIKLDVPL
-383 SLNYSV
+383 SFNYSV

-440 SSLDPNLPATTE
+440 SSLDPDLNAGTQT
-452 SEININKKLAELDV
+452 EININKKLATLDV
-466 DYSDFANFVLFS
+466 DYSDFSNFVLFS

-493 LDSLDNTLKTISS
+493 LDSLENTLSTITS
-506 ALTSSTVALSASYS
+506 ASNASTPILSASYAT
-520 SEFKTYTSE
+520 EYNTYTAE
-529 SLSIKNNFDGFECY
+529 SLSIKNGFDGFECY

-553 TISDASSN
+553 STSDTNSN

-578 SLINN
+578 SLVNN

-618 PILSSKDT
+618 PILNSKDT
-626 KPGDSYLPDIIYYL
+626 NSGDSYLPDIIYYL

-654 KSLVTNYLDTEYSG
+654 KSLVTNYLNSANSG

-676 KNELVWKRI
+676 KNEMIWKRV

-715 LNIREFGGSK
+715 LSIREFGGSK
-725 IENSKVSSYLYDEKY
+725 IENSKASSYLYDEKY
-740 FFTKYNSNN
+740 FFTKYSSKN
-749 EYVEIPYLDSA
+749 EYVQLPYTGSA
-760 KSLEFTFKLNKD
+760 KSLQFTFKLNKE
-772 YNLNDIV
+772 YNQNDV
-779 DLTSKDT
+779 VNLVKKDS
-786 DWKIYLKKTRQ
+786 DWSIYLKKSIKS
-797 DEYGNIYFSILD
+797 DYGDVYFTFLD
-809 KSIEIE
+809 KTIQIQD
-815 NVPIF
+815 VPVF
-820 NKDRFYN
+820 NTDRFYN
-827 VLLRRND
+827 VMLRRNN
-834 TSSFYDTTTDENYVP
+834 TSSFFDASSNENYLP
-849 TKYDLVIKSNQD
+849 TKYDLYVNSYVD

-866 SKSGSIFLTR
+866 SHSSSIFLTK
-876 TYNQLFVE
+876 TYNEAFYNDG
-884 SGFLYFGN
+884 SLYFGN
-892 YTNSSNKFTGI
+892 YPSSTNKFTGLI
-903 LDKINL
+903 DKIL
-909 IKNPIT
+909 LVKNSLTEYDFI
-915 DDHFDQYSKN
+915 QYSKN
-925 FNFYGN
+925 YGYYGN
-931 PSVKDTWD
+931 NQSENTWE
-939 DLLFRYNYDY
+939 DLIFRYNFDY
-949 PINLGPVS
+949 PVDLRTTTSIEP
-957 SSSQLIA
+957 
-964 STNSGSVILPVEV
+964 
-977 SAVYYRAVAT
+977 Y
-987 YTQPSL
+987 
-993 NVSVVSLPDPNYV
+993 
-1006 RLYWYPLYYGNSY
+1006 
-1019 QLQYA
+1019 
-1024 SSFIGPWTNYGPLL
+1024 
-1038 SNPVPISPDF
+1038 F
-1048 PEGKVGIS
+1048 PEDKIKQVGYT
-1056 GSAYNFNYNSVTQS
+1056 GSAYNFTYNSITQS
-1070 NSCTSYSQSV
+1070 NSCTYYSQSV
-1080 FPYQFDEVDI
+1080 FPYQFEEVDI
-1090 VQASVIPQYGPNK
+1090 VQASIIPQYGPNK
-1103 YNNEKVRRVEQTLLT
+1103 YNNEKVRKVEQTLLT

-1135 DSNLLGVFVS
+1135 DSNLLGVFIS

-1158 GDYDIVD
+1158 GDHDIVD
-1165 DIADPGYLYESK
+1165 DIADPGYLYESS
-1177 YKSLQTLSEAYYQ
+1177 YKSLQTLSDTYYT

-1209 DTSVFDVIKNVI
+1209 DTSVFDVIGNVI

-1238 ERPKLQYKPIVRE
+1238 ERPKFQSKPIVRE
-1251 VVPPIDATI
+1251 VIPPIDATI
-1260 EKNPSPIK
+1260 EKNPSPINI
-1268 MELEKSD
+1268 ELQTSD
-1275 KYESTI
+1275 KYASTI
-1281 ICAEKIGFSRPS
+1281 TCAERVGFSRPS

-1301 DTLDNYYLFSY
+1301 DTLDDYYLFVY

-1359 PDGTSYNSNNLYGDP
+1359 PDGMSYNANNLYGDP
-1374 YITNISSSVDIYN
+1374 YITNVSSSIDIYN

-1424 FRTKNYGTQ
+1424 FRTNNYGTQ

-1446 NFDEGSMYVKSRNS
+1446 NFDEGSIYVKSRNT
-1460 NTTTIISQYEI
+1460 NTTTILSPYEI
-1471 TGSGVELNYN
+1471 TGSGIVNDYN

>member
-1 MNFPYPTVT
+1 MNFPYPIVT

-20 YFNADDLNVYEVNTN
+20 YFNAEDVNVYKVKTN

-43 SEKDIVEFSYYN
+43 SEKDVVEFSYYN
-55 LNGVQNG
+55 LSGVQNG
-62 WSYKQ
+62 LTYKQ

-73 SDVGNYI
+73 SDVGNYT
-80 DVDYNKVNYSYR
+80 DVDYKKVNYSYR
-92 KTKTDYISNN
+92 KTKTDYISHKND
-102 NNFLIDIQ
+102 FLIDIQ
-110 SDFSSSNVFD
+110 SDFSSSNIFD
-120 GQHVASYNFI
+120 GQHIASYNFL
-130 RNVAGNPTFP
+130 RNVAGNQSFP
-140 LIISDISPSR
+140 LIISEISPSR

-155 IPSFNKIPK
+155 VPDFSKVPK

-176 SFIKKLVLVNDIV
+176 SFIRKLVLVNDIT
-189 DNLNAQ
+189 DTLNSQ
-195 LFNYNCDSTYKSVKE
+195 LFNYNCEFTYKSTLQ
-210 TSPESI
+210 TSSELI
-216 NTFKD
+216 NTFKK
-221 SFGFKNDQDA
+221 SFGFKSDQDA
-231 ITFINNVYNGIDSS
+231 ITFINNVYNGSDSS
-245 TIELFNK
+245 TVEVFNK
-252 ITFKNLFGVKNF
+252 ITFKNLFGVNNF
-264 IKYWLYTYSKNIISF
+264 IKYWLYTYSKNIITF
-279 NDLYVQIKYIVQK
+279 DDLYVQLKYIVQK

-299 VINFFNV
+299 VINFFDI

-313 LITSIVWDQFVQIE
+313 LITSIVWDQFVQVE
-327 IKKLEYNFL
+327 IKKLEYNFI

-349 GDGVITK
+349 GNGVIIK
-356 FLDHSYDSSNESDD
+356 FLDHSYDSSSESTDTHS
-370 VPATLLIKLDSPL
+370 TLLIKLDAPL
-383 SLNYSV
+383 SFNYNV

-425 SVKIVNSNQNTIDNV
+425 SIKIVNSNQNTIDNV
-440 SSLDPNLPATTE
+440 SSLDPDLDADTQ
-452 SEININKKLAELDV
+452 SEININKKLATLDI
-466 DYSDFANFVLFS
+466 DYSEFSNFVLFS

-493 LDSLDNTLKTISS
+493 LDALDSTLETITS
-506 ALTSSTVALSASYS
+506 AINSSTAILSASYAT
-520 SEFKTYTSE
+520 EFNTYTVE
-529 SLSIKNNFDGFECY
+529 RLSIKNGFDGFECY
-543 LYRSQSLVSG
+543 LYTSQSLVSG
-553 TISDASSN
+553 STSDTNSN

-566 YDAEEYDINNRD
+566 YDAEEFDINNRD
-578 SLINN
+578 SLVNN

-618 PILSSKDT
+618 PILNSKDT
-626 KPGDSYLPDIIYYL
+626 NSGDSYLPDIIYYL

-654 KSLVTNYLDTEYSG
+654 KSLVTNYLNSTNSG

-676 KNELVWKRI
+676 KNEMIWKRI

-715 LNIREFGGSK
+715 LSIREFGGSK

-740 FFTKYNSNN
+740 FFTKYNSKN

-760 KSLEFTFKLNKD
+760 KSLEFTFKLNED

-779 DLTSKDT
+779 DLASKDT
-786 DWKIYLKKTRQ
+786 DWKIYLKKTKQ
-797 DEYGNIYFSILD
+797 NEYGNIYFSILD

-876 TYNQLFVE
+876 TYNQSFYND
-884 SGFLYFGN
+884 GNLYFGN
-892 YTNSSNKFTGI
+892 YPSSTNKFTGLI
-903 LDKINL
+903 DKIL
-909 IKNPIT
+909 LVKNALT
-915 DDHFDQYSKN
+915 DYDFTQYSKN
-925 FNFYGN
+925 YGFYGN
-931 PSVKDTWD
+931 NQGENTWD
-939 DLLFRYNYDY
+939 NLIFRYNFDY
-949 PINLGPVS
+949 PIDLRTTTS
-957 SSSQLIA
+957 I
-964 STNSGSVILPVEV
+964 
-977 SAVYYRAVAT
+977 
-987 YTQPSL
+987 
-993 NVSVVSLPDPNYV
+993 
-1006 RLYWYPLYYGNSY
+1006 YPY
-1019 QLQYA
+1019 
-1024 SSFIGPWTNYGPLL
+1024 
-1038 SNPVPISPDF
+1038 F
-1048 PEGKVGIS
+1048 PEGKSEYTGH
-1056 GSAYNFNYNSVTQS
+1056 AYNFTYTNLTQS
-1070 NSCTSYSQSV
+1070 NACTYYSQSV
-1080 FPYQFDEVDI
+1080 FPYQFEEVDI
-1090 VQASVIPQYGPNK
+1090 VQASIISKYGPNK
-1103 YNNEKVRRVEQTLLT
+1103 YNNKKVRKVEQTLLT

-1158 GDYDIVD
+1158 GDYNIVD

-1177 YKSLQTLSEAYYQ
+1177 YKSLETLSDTYYT

-1230 VLIEPSIL
+1230 ILIEPSIL
-1238 ERPKLQYKPIVRE
+1238 ERPKFQYKPIVRE
-1251 VVPPIDATI
+1251 VVPPIDVTI

-1268 MELEKSD
+1268 IELQTSD

-1281 ICAEKIGFSRPS
+1281 TCAEKVGFSRPS
-1293 NLNKGYIP
+1293 NLNRGYIT
-1301 DTLDNYYLFSY
+1301 DTLDDYYLFSY
-1312 NQGGYKYFDSRNL
+1312 NQGGNKYFDSRNL

-1359 PDGTSYNSNNLYGDP
+1359 PDGTSYNIDNLYGDP
-1374 YITNISSSVDIYN
+1374 YITNLSSSIDIYN

-1407 LTSSLE
+1407 LTSSLQ

-1424 FRTKNYGTQ
+1424 FRTSNYGTQ

-1446 NFDEGSMYVKSRNS
+1446 NFDEGSIYVKSRNT
-1460 NTTTIISQYEI
+1460 NTTTILSTYEI
-1471 TGSGVELNYN
+1471 TGSGIVNDYN

-1492 SVFVI
+1492 SVFII

>member
-20 YFNADDLNVYEVNTN
+20 YFNETDVSVYNVNTN

-43 SEKDIVEFSYYN
+43 SEKDVVEFSYYN
-55 LNGVQNG
+55 LSGVQNG
-62 WSYKQ
+62 WTYKQ

-73 SDVGNYI
+73 SDVGSYT
-80 DVDYNKVNYSYR
+80 DVDYKKVNYSYR
-92 KTKTDYISNN
+92 KTKTDYISYK

-110 SDFSSSNVFD
+110 SDFSSSNIFD
-120 GQHVASYNFI
+120 GQHVASYNFL
-130 RNVAGNPTFP
+130 RNVAGNQSFP
-140 LIISDISPSR
+140 LIISEISPSR

-155 IPSFNKIPK
+155 VPAFNKVPK

-176 SFIKKLVLVNDIV
+176 SFIRKLVLVNDIT
-189 DNLNAQ
+189 DTLNSQ
-195 LFNYNCDSTYKSVKE
+195 LFNYNCDFTYKSTLQ
-210 TSPESI
+210 TSPESV
-216 NTFKD
+216 NTFKK
-221 SFGFKNDQDA
+221 SFGFKSDQDA
-231 ITFINNVYNGIDSS
+231 ITFINNVYNGVDSS

-264 IKYWLYTYSKNIISF
+264 IKYWLYTYSKNIITF
-279 NDLYVQIKYIVQK
+279 DDLYVQLKYIVQK

-313 LITSIVWDQFVQIE
+313 LITTIVWEQFVQVE
-327 IKKLEYNFL
+327 IKKLEYNFI

-349 GDGVITK
+349 GNGVIVR
-356 FLDHSYDSSNESDD
+356 FIDHSYDSSNESNDTHT
-370 VPATLLIKLDSPL
+370 TLLIKLDAPL
-383 SLNYSV
+383 SFNYSV

-425 SVKIVNSNQNTIDNV
+425 SIKIVNSNQNTIDNV
-440 SSLDPNLPATTE
+440 SSLDPDLNAGTQT
-452 SEININKKLAELDV
+452 EININKKLATLDV
-466 DYSDFANFVLFS
+466 DYSDFSNFVLFS

-493 LDSLDNTLKTISS
+493 LDSLENTLSTITS
-506 ALTSSTVALSASYS
+506 ASNASTPILSASYAT
-520 SEFKTYTSE
+520 EYNTYTAE
-529 SLSIKNNFDGFECY
+529 SLSIKNGFDGFECY
-543 LYRSQSLVSG
+543 LYTSQSLVSG
-553 TISDASSN
+553 STSDTNSN
-561 YYTYV
+561 YYTCV

-578 SLINN
+578 SLVNN

-618 PILSSKDT
+618 PILNSKDT
-626 KPGDSYLPDIIYYL
+626 NSGDSYLPDIIYYL

-654 KSLVTNYLDTEYSG
+654 KSLVTNYLNSANSG

-676 KNELVWKRI
+676 KNEMIWKRV

-715 LNIREFGGSK
+715 LSIREFGGSK
-725 IENSKVSSYLYDEKY
+725 IENSKASSYLYDEKY
-740 FFTKYNSNN
+740 FFTKYSSNN
-749 EYVEIPYLDSA
+749 EYVQLPYTGSA
-760 KSLEFTFKLNKD
+760 KSLQFTFKLNKQ
-772 YNLNDIV
+772 YNQNDV
-779 DLTSKDT
+779 VNLAKKDS
-786 DWKIYLKKTRQ
+786 DWSIYLKKSIKS
-797 DEYGNIYFSILD
+797 DYGDVYFTFLD
-809 KSIEIE
+809 KTIHIQD
-815 NVPIF
+815 VPVF
-820 NKDRFYN
+820 NTDRFYN
-827 VLLRRND
+827 VMLRRNNTSSFFD
-834 TSSFYDTTTDENYVP
+834 TSSNENYLP
-849 TKYDLVIKSNQD
+849 TKYDLYVNSYVD

-866 SKSGSIFLTR
+866 SHSSSIFLTK
-876 TYNQLFVE
+876 TYNEAFYNDG
-884 SGFLYFGN
+884 SLYFGN
-892 YTNSSNKFTGI
+892 YPSSTNKFTGL
-903 LDKINL
+903 LDKIL
-909 IKNPIT
+909 LVKNSLT
-915 DDHFDQYSKN
+915 EYDFTQYSKN
-925 FNFYGN
+925 YGYYGN
-931 PSVKDTWD
+931 NQSENTWD
-939 DLLFRYNYDY
+939 DLMFRYNFDY
-949 PINLGPVS
+949 PVDLRTTTSIEP
-957 SSSQLIA
+957 
-964 STNSGSVILPVEV
+964 
-977 SAVYYRAVAT
+977 Y
-987 YTQPSL
+987 
-993 NVSVVSLPDPNYV
+993 
-1006 RLYWYPLYYGNSY
+1006 
-1019 QLQYA
+1019 
-1024 SSFIGPWTNYGPLL
+1024 
-1038 SNPVPISPDF
+1038 F
-1048 PEGKVGIS
+1048 PEDKIKQVGYTA
-1056 GSAYNFNYNSVTQS
+1056 SAYNFTYNNITQS
-1070 NSCTSYSQSV
+1070 NSCTYYSQSV
-1080 FPYQFDEVDI
+1080 FPYQFEEVDV
-1090 VQASVIPQYGPNK
+1090 VQASIIPQYGPNK
-1103 YNNEKVRRVEQTLLT
+1103 YNNEKVRKVEQTLLT

-1135 DSNLLGVFVS
+1135 DSNLLGVFIS

-1158 GDYDIVD
+1158 GDHDIVD
-1165 DIADPGYLYESK
+1165 DIADPGYLYESS
-1177 YKSLQTLSEAYYQ
+1177 YKSLQTLSDTYYT

-1209 DTSVFDVIKNVI
+1209 DTSVFDVIGNVI

-1238 ERPKLQYKPIVRE
+1238 ERPKFQSKPIVRE
-1251 VVPPIDATI
+1251 VIPPIDATI
-1260 EKNPSPIK
+1260 EKNPSPINI
-1268 MELEKSD
+1268 ELQTSD
-1275 KYESTI
+1275 KYASTI
-1281 ICAEKIGFSRPS
+1281 TCAERVGFSRPS

-1301 DTLDNYYLFSY
+1301 DTLDDYYLFVY

-1359 PDGTSYNSNNLYGDP
+1359 PDGMSYNVNNLYGDP
-1374 YITNISSSVDIYN
+1374 YITNVSSSIDIYN

-1424 FRTKNYGTQ
+1424 FRTNNYGTQ

-1446 NFDEGSMYVKSRNS
+1446 NFDEGSIYVKSRNT
-1460 NTTTIISQYEI
+1460 NTTTILSPYEI
-1471 TGSGVELNYN
+1471 TGSGIVNDYN

>member
-1 MNFPYPTVT
+1 MNFPYPIVT

-20 YFNADDLNVYEVNTN
+20 YFNAEDVNVYKVKTN

-43 SEKDIVEFSYYN
+43 SEKDVVEFSYYN
-55 LNGVQNG
+55 LSGVQNG
-62 WSYKQ
+62 WTYKQ

-73 SDVGNYI
+73 SDVGNYT
-80 DVDYNKVNYSYR
+80 DVDYKKVNYLYR
-92 KTKTDYISNN
+92 KTKTDYISHKND
-102 NNFLIDIQ
+102 FLIDIQ
-110 SDFSSSNVFD
+110 SDFSSSNIFD
-120 GQHVASYNFI
+120 GQHIASYNFL
-130 RNVAGNPTFP
+130 RNVAGNQSFP
-140 LIISDISPSR
+140 LIISEISPSR

-155 IPSFNKIPK
+155 VPAFNKVPK

-176 SFIKKLVLVNDIV
+176 SFIRKLVLVNDIT
-189 DNLNAQ
+189 DTLNSQ
-195 LFNYNCDSTYKSVKE
+195 LFNYNCEFTYKSTLQ
-210 TSPESI
+210 TSSESI
-216 NTFKD
+216 NAFKK
-221 SFGFKNDQDA
+221 SFGFKSDQDA
-231 ITFINNVYNGIDSS
+231 ITFINNVYNGSDSS
-245 TIELFNK
+245 TVEVFNK

-264 IKYWLYTYSKNIISF
+264 IKYWLYTYSKNIITF
-279 NDLYVQIKYIVQK
+279 DDLYVQLKYIVQK

-299 VINFFNV
+299 VINFFDV
-306 DLTDAIN
+306 DLADAIN
-313 LITSIVWDQFVQIE
+313 LITSIVWDQFVQVE
-327 IKKLEYNFL
+327 IKKLEYNFI

-349 GDGVITK
+349 GNGTIVK
-356 FLDHSYDSSNESDD
+356 FLDHSYDSSGESTDIH
-370 VPATLLIKLDSPL
+370 ATLLIKLDAPL
-383 SLNYSV
+383 PFNYSV

-400 TPFVQNVIL
+400 TPFVQNIIL

-425 SVKIVNSNQNTIDNV
+425 SIKIVNSNQNTIDNV
-440 SSLDPNLPATTE
+440 SSLDPDLDADTQ
-452 SEININKKLAELDV
+452 SEININKKLATLDI
-466 DYSDFANFVLFS
+466 DYSEFSNFVLFS

-493 LDSLDNTLKTISS
+493 LDALDSTLETITS
-506 ALTSSTVALSASYS
+506 AINSSTAVLSASYAT
-520 SEFKTYTSE
+520 EFNTYTTE
-529 SLSIKNNFDGFECY
+529 RLSIKNGFDGFECY
-543 LYRSQSLVSG
+543 LYTSQSLVSG
-553 TISDASSN
+553 STSDTNSN

-578 SLINN
+578 SLVNN

-618 PILSSKDT
+618 PILNSKDT
-626 KPGDSYLPDIIYYL
+626 NSGDSYLPDIIYYL

-654 KSLVTNYLDTEYSG
+654 KSLVTNYLNSANSG

-676 KNELVWKRI
+676 KNEMIWKRI

-715 LNIREFGGSK
+715 LSIREFGGSK

-760 KSLEFTFKLNKD
+760 KSLEFTFKLNED

-779 DLTSKDT
+779 DLASKDT

-797 DEYGNIYFSILD
+797 NEYGNIYFSIGE

-876 TYNQLFVE
+876 TYNQSFYND
-884 SGFLYFGN
+884 GNLYFGN
-892 YTNSSNKFTGI
+892 YPSSTNKFTGLI
-903 LDKINL
+903 DKIL
-909 IKNPIT
+909 LVKNTLT
-915 DDHFDQYSKN
+915 DYDFTQYSKN
-925 FNFYGN
+925 YGFYGN
-931 PSVKDTWD
+931 NQNENTWD
-939 DLLFRYNYDY
+939 NLIFRYNFDY
-949 PINLGPVS
+949 PIDLRTTTS
-957 SSSQLIA
+957 I
-964 STNSGSVILPVEV
+964 
-977 SAVYYRAVAT
+977 
-987 YTQPSL
+987 
-993 NVSVVSLPDPNYV
+993 
-1006 RLYWYPLYYGNSY
+1006 YPY
-1019 QLQYA
+1019 
-1024 SSFIGPWTNYGPLL
+1024 
-1038 SNPVPISPDF
+1038 F
-1048 PEGKVGIS
+1048 PEGKSEYTGH
-1056 GSAYNFNYNSVTQS
+1056 AYNFTYTNVTQS
-1070 NSCTSYSQSV
+1070 NSCTYYSQSV
-1080 FPYQFDEVDI
+1080 FPYQFEEVDI
-1090 VQASVIPQYGPNK
+1090 VQASIIPQYGPNK
-1103 YNNEKVRRVEQTLLT
+1103 YNNQKVRRVEQTLLT

-1158 GDYDIVD
+1158 GDHNIVD

-1177 YKSLQTLSEAYYQ
+1177 YKSLETLSDTYYT

-1230 VLIEPSIL
+1230 ILIEPSIL
-1238 ERPKLQYKPIVRE
+1238 ERPKYQYKPIVRE
-1251 VVPPIDATI
+1251 VVPPINATI
-1260 EKNPSPIK
+1260 EKNPHPIK
-1268 MELEKSD
+1268 IELQT

-1281 ICAEKIGFSRPS
+1281 TCAEKVGLSRPS
-1293 NLNKGYIP
+1293 NLNKGYIT
-1301 DTLDNYYLFSY
+1301 DTLDDYYLFSY
-1312 NQGGYKYFDSRNL
+1312 NQGGNKYFDSRNL

-1359 PDGTSYNSNNLYGDP
+1359 PDGTSYNANNLYGDP
-1374 YITNISSSVDIYN
+1374 YITNVSSSIDIYN

-1407 LTSSLE
+1407 LTSSLQ

-1424 FRTKNYGTQ
+1424 FRTSNYGTQ

-1446 NFDEGSMYVKSRNS
+1446 NFDEGSIYVKSRNT
-1460 NTTTIISQYEI
+1460 NTTTILSTYEI
-1471 TGSGVELNYN
+1471 TGSGIVNDYN
-1481 PVLTQSLSLSQ
+1481 PILTQSLSLSQ

>member
-1 MNFPYPTVT
+1 MNFPYPIVT

-20 YFNADDLNVYEVNTN
+20 YFNAEDVNVYKVKTN

-43 SEKDIVEFSYYN
+43 SEKDVVEFSYYN
-55 LNGVQNG
+55 LSGVQNG
-62 WSYKQ
+62 LTYKQ

-73 SDVGNYI
+73 SDVGNYT
-80 DVDYNKVNYSYR
+80 DVDYKKVNYSYR
-92 KTKTDYISNN
+92 KTKTDYISHKND
-102 NNFLIDIQ
+102 FLIDIQ
-110 SDFSSSNVFD
+110 SDFSSSNIFD
-120 GQHVASYNFI
+120 GQHIASYNFL
-130 RNVAGNPTFP
+130 RNVAGNQSFP
-140 LIISDISPSR
+140 LIISEISPSR

-155 IPSFNKIPK
+155 VPDFSKVPK

-176 SFIKKLVLVNDIV
+176 SFIRKLVLVNDIT
-189 DNLNAQ
+189 DTLNSQ
-195 LFNYNCDSTYKSVKE
+195 LINYNCEFTYKSTLQ
-210 TSPESI
+210 TSSESI
-216 NTFKD
+216 NAFKK
-221 SFGFKNDQDA
+221 SFGFKSDQDV
-231 ITFINNVYNGIDSS
+231 ITFINNVYNGSDSS
-245 TIELFNK
+245 TVEVFNK

-264 IKYWLYTYSKNIISF
+264 IKYWLYTYSKNILTF
-279 NDLYVQIKYIVQK
+279 DDLYVQLKYIVQK

-299 VINFFNV
+299 VINFFDV

-313 LITSIVWDQFVQIE
+313 LITAIVWDQFVQVE
-327 IKKLEYNFL
+327 IKKLEYNFI

-349 GDGVITK
+349 GNGVIIK
-356 FLDHSYDSSNESDD
+356 FLDHSYDSSSESTDTHS
-370 VPATLLIKLDSPL
+370 TLLIKLDAPL
-383 SLNYSV
+383 SFNYSV

-425 SVKIVNSNQNTIDNV
+425 SIKIVNSNQNTIDNV
-440 SSLDPNLPATTE
+440 SSLDPDLDADTQ
-452 SEININKKLAELDV
+452 SEININKKLATLDI
-466 DYSDFANFVLFS
+466 DYSEFSNFVLFS

-493 LDSLDNTLKTISS
+493 LDALDSTLETITS
-506 ALTSSTVALSASYS
+506 AINSSTAILSASYAT
-520 SEFKTYTSE
+520 EFNTYTVE
-529 SLSIKNNFDGFECY
+529 RLSIKNGFDGFECY
-543 LYRSQSLVSG
+543 LYTSQSLVSG
-553 TISDASSN
+553 STSDTNSN

-566 YDAEEYDINNRD
+566 YDAEEFDINNRD
-578 SLINN
+578 SLVNN

-618 PILSSKDT
+618 PILNSKDT
-626 KPGDSYLPDIIYYL
+626 NSGDSYLPDIIYYL

-654 KSLVTNYLDTEYSG
+654 KSLVTNYLNSANSG

-676 KNELVWKRI
+676 KNEMIWKRI

-715 LNIREFGGSK
+715 LSIREFGGSK

-740 FFTKYNSNN
+740 FFTKYNSKN
-749 EYVEIPYLDSA
+749 EYVEIPYTGSA
-760 KSLEFTFKLNKD
+760 KSLEFTFKLNED
-772 YNLNDIV
+772 YNLNDTV
-779 DLTSKDT
+779 DLASKDT
-786 DWKIYLKKTRQ
+786 DWKIYLKKTKQ
-797 DEYGNIYFSILD
+797 NEYGNIYFSILD

-876 TYNQLFVE
+876 TYNQSFYND
-884 SGFLYFGN
+884 GNLYFGN
-892 YTNSSNKFTGI
+892 YPSSTNKFTGLI
-903 LDKINL
+903 DKIL
-909 IKNPIT
+909 LVKNALT
-915 DDHFDQYSKN
+915 DYDFTQYSKN
-925 FNFYGN
+925 YGFYGN
-931 PSVKDTWD
+931 NQGENTWD
-939 DLLFRYNYDY
+939 NLIFRYNFDY
-949 PINLGPVS
+949 PIDLRTTTS
-957 SSSQLIA
+957 I
-964 STNSGSVILPVEV
+964 
-977 SAVYYRAVAT
+977 
-987 YTQPSL
+987 
-993 NVSVVSLPDPNYV
+993 
-1006 RLYWYPLYYGNSY
+1006 YPY
-1019 QLQYA
+1019 
-1024 SSFIGPWTNYGPLL
+1024 
-1038 SNPVPISPDF
+1038 F
-1048 PEGKVGIS
+1048 PEGKSEYTGH
-1056 GSAYNFNYNSVTQS
+1056 AYNFTYTNLTQS
-1070 NSCTSYSQSV
+1070 NACTYYSQSV
-1080 FPYQFDEVDI
+1080 FPYQFEEVDI
-1090 VQASVIPQYGPNK
+1090 VQASIISKYGPNK
-1103 YNNEKVRRVEQTLLT
+1103 YNNVKVRKVEQTLLA

-1158 GDYDIVD
+1158 GDYNIVD

-1177 YKSLQTLSEAYYQ
+1177 YKSLETLSDTYYT

-1230 VLIEPSIL
+1230 ILIEPSIL
-1238 ERPKLQYKPIVRE
+1238 ERPKFQYKPIVRE
-1251 VVPPIDATI
+1251 VVPPIDVTI

-1268 MELEKSD
+1268 IELQTSD

-1281 ICAEKIGFSRPS
+1281 TCAEKVGFSRPS
-1293 NLNKGYIP
+1293 NLNRGYIT
-1301 DTLDNYYLFSY
+1301 DTLDDYYLFSY
-1312 NQGGYKYFDSRNL
+1312 NQGGNKYFDSRNL

-1340 TDNGNTGPV
+1340 TDNGNNGPV

-1359 PDGTSYNSNNLYGDP
+1359 PDGTSYNVNNLYGDP
-1374 YITNISSSVDIYN
+1374 YITNVSSSIDIYN

-1424 FRTKNYGTQ
+1424 FRTSNYNTP

-1446 NFDEGSMYVKSRNS
+1446 NFDEGSIYVKSRNT
-1460 NTTTIISQYEI
+1460 NTTTILSTYEI
-1471 TGSGVELNYN
+1471 TGSGIVNDYN

>member
-1 MNFPYPTVT
+1 MNFPYPIVT

-20 YFNADDLNVYEVNTN
+20 YFNAEDVNVYKVKTN

-43 SEKDIVEFSYYN
+43 SEKDVVEFSYYN
-55 LNGVQNG
+55 LSGVQNG
-62 WSYKQ
+62 LTYKQ

-73 SDVGNYI
+73 SDVGNYT
-80 DVDYNKVNYSYR
+80 DVDYKKVNYSYR
-92 KTKTDYISNN
+92 KTKTDYISHKND
-102 NNFLIDIQ
+102 FLIDIQ
-110 SDFSSSNVFD
+110 SDFSSSNIFD
-120 GQHVASYNFI
+120 GQHIASYNFL
-130 RNVAGNPTFP
+130 RNVAGNQSFP
-140 LIISDISPSR
+140 LIISEISPSR

-155 IPSFNKIPK
+155 VPDFSKVPK

-176 SFIKKLVLVNDIV
+176 SFIRKLVLVNDIT
-189 DNLNAQ
+189 DTLNSQ
-195 LFNYNCDSTYKSVKE
+195 LFNYNCEFTYKSTLQ
-210 TSPESI
+210 TSSELI
-216 NTFKD
+216 NTFKK
-221 SFGFKNDQDA
+221 SFGFKSDQDA

-264 IKYWLYTYSKNIISF
+264 IKYWLYTYSKNIITF
-279 NDLYVQIKYIVQK
+279 DDLYVQLKYIVQK
-292 EYVNQLN
+292 EYLNQLKI
-299 VINFFNV
+299 INFFDV

-313 LITSIVWDQFVQIE
+313 LITSIVWDQFVQVE
-327 IKKLEYNFL
+327 IKKLEYNFI

-349 GDGVITK
+349 GNGVIIK
-356 FLDHSYDSSNESDD
+356 FLDHSYDSSSESTDTHS
-370 VPATLLIKLDSPL
+370 TLLIKLDAPL
-383 SLNYSV
+383 SFNYSV

-425 SVKIVNSNQNTIDNV
+425 SIKIVNSNQNTIDNV
-440 SSLDPNLPATTE
+440 SSLDPDLDADTQ
-452 SEININKKLAELDV
+452 SEININKKLATLDI
-466 DYSDFANFVLFS
+466 DYSEFSNFVLFS

-493 LDSLDNTLKTISS
+493 LDALDSTLETITS
-506 ALTSSTVALSASYS
+506 AINSSTAILSASYAT
-520 SEFKTYTSE
+520 EFNTYTVE
-529 SLSIKNNFDGFECY
+529 RLSIKNGFDGFECY
-543 LYRSQSLVSG
+543 LYTSQSLVSG
-553 TISDASSN
+553 STSDTNSN

-566 YDAEEYDINNRD
+566 YDAEEFDINNRD
-578 SLINN
+578 SLVNN

-618 PILSSKDT
+618 PILNSKDT
-626 KPGDSYLPDIIYYL
+626 SSGDSYLPDIIYYL

-654 KSLVTNYLDTEYSG
+654 KSLVTNYLNSTNSG

-676 KNELVWKRI
+676 KNEMIWKRI

-715 LNIREFGGSK
+715 LSIREFGGSK

-740 FFTKYNSNN
+740 FFTKYNSKN
-749 EYVEIPYLDSA
+749 EYVEIPYTGSA
-760 KSLEFTFKLNKD
+760 KSLEFTFKLNED
-772 YNLNDIV
+772 YNLNDTV
-779 DLTSKDT
+779 DLASKDT
-786 DWKIYLKKTRQ
+786 DWKIYLKKTKQ
-797 DEYGNIYFSILD
+797 NEYGNIYFSILD

-834 TSSFYDTTTDENYVP
+834 TSSFYDTTTDENYIP

-876 TYNQLFVE
+876 TYNQSFYND
-884 SGFLYFGN
+884 GNLYFGN
-892 YTNSSNKFTGI
+892 YPSSTNKFTGLI
-903 LDKINL
+903 DKIL
-909 IKNPIT
+909 LVKNALT
-915 DDHFDQYSKN
+915 DYDFTQYSKN
-925 FNFYGN
+925 YGFYGN
-931 PSVKDTWD
+931 NQGENTWD
-939 DLLFRYNYDY
+939 NLIFRYNFDY
-949 PINLGPVS
+949 PIDLRTTTS
-957 SSSQLIA
+957 I
-964 STNSGSVILPVEV
+964 
-977 SAVYYRAVAT
+977 
-987 YTQPSL
+987 
-993 NVSVVSLPDPNYV
+993 
-1006 RLYWYPLYYGNSY
+1006 YPY
-1019 QLQYA
+1019 
-1024 SSFIGPWTNYGPLL
+1024 
-1038 SNPVPISPDF
+1038 F
-1048 PEGKVGIS
+1048 PEGKSEYTGH
-1056 GSAYNFNYNSVTQS
+1056 AYNFTYTNLTQS
-1070 NSCTSYSQSV
+1070 NACTYYSQSV
-1080 FPYQFDEVDI
+1080 FPYQFEEVDI
-1090 VQASVIPQYGPNK
+1090 VQASIISKYGPNK
-1103 YNNEKVRRVEQTLLT
+1103 YNNKKVRKVEQTLLN

-1158 GDYDIVD
+1158 GDHDIVS

-1177 YKSLQTLSEAYYQ
+1177 YKSLETLSDTYYT

-1230 VLIEPSIL
+1230 ILIEPSIL
-1238 ERPKLQYKPIVRE
+1238 ERPKFQYKPIVRE
-1251 VVPPIDATI
+1251 VVPPIDVTI

-1268 MELEKSD
+1268 IELQTSD

-1281 ICAEKIGFSRPS
+1281 TCAEKVGFSRPS
-1293 NLNKGYIP
+1293 NLNRGYIT
-1301 DTLDNYYLFSY
+1301 DTLDDYYLFSY
-1312 NQGGYKYFDSRNL
+1312 NQGGNKYFDSRNL

-1340 TDNGNTGPV
+1340 TDNGNTGTV

-1359 PDGTSYNSNNLYGDP
+1359 PDGTSYNIDNLYGDP
-1374 YITNISSSVDIYN
+1374 YITNLSSSIDIYN

-1407 LTSSLE
+1407 LTSSLQ

-1424 FRTKNYGTQ
+1424 FRTSNYNTQ

-1446 NFDEGSMYVKSRNS
+1446 NFDEGSIYVKSRNT
-1460 NTTTIISQYEI
+1460 NTTTILSTYEI
-1471 TGSGVELNYN
+1471 TGSGIVNDYN

-1492 SVFVI
+1492 SVFII